1 LCRNLFHPTDLM
13 SFFLFGKSA
22 DIDIRLDG
30 SDVRQTVRVEGD
42 DGSFQNCFLY
52 YDGESISG
60 TVFVRL
66 KRPDQRLDHN
76 GIKIEFIGQIEVN
89 YDRGNH
95 NDFIS
100 MCKDLAQPGEL
111 YQSAEYPFEFSRV
124 EKPYESYNGS
134 YVKLRYFLRVTIAK
148 RISDIVHEMDI
159 VVHTLSVYPET
170 SDCIKMEVG
179 IEDCLHIE
187 FEYNRSKYHLKD
199 VIVGK
204 IYFLLV
210 RIKIKLMEIAII
222 KQESIGTGA
231 NVYPENTA
239 IAKYEIMDGA
249 PVKGESIPIRLF
261 LSGYKLTPTMRDVNK
276 RFSVKY
282 FLNLVL
288 VDEED
293 RRYFKQQASRRRKG
307 DNLTRK
313 GAPFSA
319 QSQVTSVKADGA
331 NCDGKQ
337 PVGSER
343 VEEVPPAEPTPPS
356 VDTNDDDTD
365 VVPVNGITTSVQST
379 VAEEAAVTPSQFKS
393 DQTMVAASMDPNFV
407 NKLMA
412 DLSADLFSLS
422 SESKKKNP
430 SINEAVEAVLPRL
443 TSIRKSHDEKPNYS
457 IRALV
462 SISDAIVRPLS
473 MACETKQHRLVQ
485 IALSAVQRLLNCNG
499 AGSSAISTIV
509 SSLWLL
515 SSVEIEE
522 LKILQTVTL
531 LVTSD
536 DQVHD
541 SELAKCLVICFRLN
555 FAKDPN
561 VVNTASATV
570 RQLVSHV
577 FDRAAKLNFS
587 GSEELLCQV
596 KSNPTKSPQNCP
608 ASFCDAI
615 MLFQDL
621 CRLVNTENPVW
632 LTGIVEMTRTLGL
645 DLIEKI
651 LNDNQQLFSETPV
664 FTFLLKES
672 VCPLI
677 IRLFSFNLKGVPIE
691 GAVQENLHVVE
702 SVQEKPY
709 FPIAVRLLRLVN
721 TLNCSYSK
729 VLITECEI
737 FLSLMIRFIDQD
749 KLPWQRILVL
759 ELIERLV
766 SNCDLLKRYCT
777 AYDMQSQS
785 TKVIK
790 ELLSAIC
797 EFTQTIFPELSRR
810 VQHEDSCLNV
820 EDSVPD
826 VGFNY
831 DCCWLPFVSLPTS
844 KIHKSKF
851 LDMTDKVEPPTVP
864 LGYFLN
870 LAFEIV
876 TALVR
881 TLQEIFVTSAEA
893 VVVEH
898 IVESSWKSLLFAL
911 GMLLQ
916 CSVGEKLNE
925 PLLKSLTVMI
935 SLASRMDK
943 TEFLAACLCML
954 CDCVSSSCPQL
965 CRPKPDNTDGSSSH
979 HDHTFSEKNLL
990 AARHLL
996 LCSLDSG
1003 SYFGM
1008 NWIAILKTLQ
1018 NLLSHLRIVPTI
1030 ADDQAS
1036 LFFDNNP
1043 QLHQNS
1049 KPFVVHIVDLQLIV
1063 KLISDLVQS
1072 TGQYSTDALL
1082 NLMQSLQQL
1091 INGTL
1096 NSSINEK
1103 ESYFFIWVLLEVFLT
1118 SASRPSKMWELVD
1131 LVVYQLCSC
1140 SKASVRVWGSFSV
1153 GKIWRTELAS
1163 EDALLDKDR
1172 RTCMIHLMINSGNVP
1187 YEDVRLKLLD
1197 CILCTWRSKIKLN
1210 YPDVWFPLLTAIGT
1224 WWSDCTDDNVLR
1236 VAFQALSTVDTDYLS
1251 QLDEKC
1257 IQHFM
1262 TMATKFGEQ
1271 IRDPNISLSAVEILW
1286 TTGDF
1291 LYRQSV
1297 LSEGDECEVKFA
1309 ESLFLYLYSCLS
1321 KLCTDPRP
1329 PVRKSAC
1336 QALFSALVSHGVRL
1350 NASIWK
1356 IIFWEVLFPLLDKVC
1371 LFHIKASTTKDD
1383 CSVIGGTNIAVHHS
1397 RDTESKQWAE
1407 TVVQTLNGIVKLFC
1421 TNVPIFLSIKQGGF
1435 YNSFTV
1441 LLNSIETLA
1450 IQGNDEVCVA
1460 AMRNFVDVMQSKP
1473 LIEVFR
1479 QFDASSKSDDPK
1491 NKFHH
1496 LLFEAWKK
1504 VGIDATAE
1512 VLKLKD
1518 SDECEKL
1525 CRIRPVS
1532 FVHHLL
1538 SIFVPLFNLA
1548 AGSLPDGDVP
1558 LMVDILKGGILL
1570 ETLADKTLLLIS
1582 PNSSSSALL
1591 SRGQDLVRCCLEEIV
1606 KYIFNAEKS
1615 SPVYINCFFD
1625 TAMQFVQYAYDP
1637 PVCLKGM
1644 MTKGAKVVRAEQV
1657 AVAFCPFSEI
1667 MLQMSVSTYV
1677 KLANWS
1683 VVISQGIARKMLHKL
1698 STPLNMKRKCP
1709 ANRTWHAC
1717 VNELI
1722 RIMHATLPLAYTN
1735 GNDAQLKLVWPE
1747 LLNCIQNY
1755 LFVEHVKPKSSE
1767 DSMQEELLA
1776 CDIIEA
1782 IKTDVLPMT
1791 EYLPEEFVK
1800 QLMNVLCQGCVRR
1813 TESCDPFYDGVYRN
1827 RGLELQA
1834 FCFNAL
1840 LTTLCHPL
1848 AEHSHHQQQPLNMDT
1863 SSSSALQQQQSGGSS
1878 GGHKLASVNC
1888 ALNALFTRCKQ
1899 VLMEYPERERM
1910 MRHAGVPREQV
1921 IEMVQVL
1928 TTITNMI
1935 GCFQRQP
1942 DNWKYLKDVIEQVG
1956 QLYSHLVDCIVCK
1969 EDDVQKALMQA
1980 LKAYRFFVESKPFLE
1995 NATKEDGQEQHV

>member
-1 LCRNLFHPTDLM
+1 MNQKCSFIKQEYCTFWISVCTKLIHPTDLM

-66 KRPDQRLDHN
+66 KRPDQKLDHN

-111 YQSAEYPFEFSRV
+111 YQSAEYPFEFARV

-159 VVHTLSVYPET
+159 VVHTLSVYPEA

-231 NVYPENTA
+231 NVYPENTT

-282 FLNLVL
+282 FLNLEIIL
-288 VDEED
+288 W
-293 RRYFKQQASRRRKG
+293 RKG

-313 GAPFSA
+313 GAPFPA
-319 QSQVTSVKADGA
+319 QSQVMAIKADGA

-337 PVGSER
+337 PVGSES
-343 VEEVPPAEPTPPS
+343 VEDVPPAEPTSLS
-356 VDTNDDDTD
+356 VDTNDDDSD
-365 VVPVNGITTSVQST
+365 VVPPKAT
-379 VAEEAAVTPSQFKS
+379 
-393 DQTMVAASMDPNFV
+393 TMVVASKDPNFV

-412 DLSADLFSLS
+412 DLYADLFSLS

-430 SINEAVEAVLPRL
+430 NINEAVEAVLPRL
-443 TSIRKSHDEKPNYS
+443 TSIRKSHDEKPDYS
-457 IRALV
+457 IRALM

-473 MACETKQHRLVQ
+473 MACETKHPRLVQ
-485 IALSAVQRLLNCNG
+485 IALSAMQRLLNCNG

-515 SSVEIEE
+515 SSVEVEE

-541 SELAKCLVICFRLN
+541 SELAKCLVICFRFN

-577 FDRAAKLNFS
+577 FDRAEKLNFS
-587 GSEELLCQV
+587 VFKGSEELLCQV
-596 KSNPTKSPQNCP
+596 KNNPTKPPQNCP
-608 ASFCDAI
+608 ASFGDAI

-621 CRLVNTENPVW
+621 CRLVNTENPLW
-632 LTGIVEMTRTLGL
+632 LIGIFEMTRTLGL

-651 LNDNQQLFSETPV
+651 LNDNQQLFSETAV

-691 GAVQENLHVVE
+691 GAKENLHIVE

-709 FPIAVRLLRLVN
+709 FPITVRLLRLVDI
-721 TLNCSYSK
+721 LNCSYSK

-766 SNCDLLKRYCT
+766 SNCDMLKRYCT

-790 ELLSAIC
+790 ELLSAIG

-810 VQHEDSCLNV
+810 VQHDDSCLHV

-831 DCCWLPFVSLPTS
+831 DHCWLPFVSLPTH

-864 LGYFLN
+864 VGYFLN
-870 LAFEIV
+870 LVFEIV

-881 TLQEIFVTSAEA
+881 TLQEIFVTSTEA

-898 IVESSWKSLLFAL
+898 IVESSWKSLLSAL

-943 TEFLAACLCML
+943 TEFLAACLCMH
-954 CDCVSSSCPQL
+954 CDCVSSSCPQH
-965 CRPKPDNTDGSSSH
+965 CRSKPDNADGSFSH
-979 HDHTFSEKNLL
+979 HDHTFGEKNLL

-996 LCSLDSG
+996 SCSLDSG
-1003 SYFGM
+1003 SYFGS
-1008 NWIAILKTLQ
+1008 NWIVVMKTLQ
-1018 NLLSHLRIVPTI
+1018 NLLLHLRIVPTI
-1030 ADDQAS
+1030 TDDQAS

-1063 KLISDLVQS
+1063 KLIGDLVQS
-1072 TGQYSTDALL
+1072 TERYSTCSLL
-1082 NLMQSLQQL
+1082 NLMQSLRHL
-1091 INGTL
+1091 INETL

-1103 ESYFFIWVLLEVFLT
+1103 ESYFFIWMLLEVFLT
-1118 SASRPSKMWELVD
+1118 STSRPSNMWELVD
-1131 LVVYQLCSC
+1131 LVIYQLCSC

-1163 EDALLDKDR
+1163 EDAMLDEER
-1172 RTCMIHLMINSGNVP
+1172 RSCMMHLMISSGNVS

-1210 YPDVWFPLLTAIGT
+1210 YPDVWFSLLTAIGT

-1271 IRDPNISLSAVEILW
+1271 NRDPNISLSAVEILW

-1297 LSEGDECEVKFA
+1297 LSEGDECEVKFP

-1350 NASIWK
+1350 NAKIWE

-1371 LFHIKASTTKDD
+1371 QFHIRASTTKDD

-1407 TVVQTLNGIVKLFC
+1407 TVVQTLNGIVKLFSS
-1421 TNVPIFLSIKQGGF
+1421 NVPIFLSIKQGGF

-1479 QFDASSKSDDPK
+1479 QFDAKNKSIDPK
-1491 NKFHH
+1491 SKFHH

-1504 VGIDATAE
+1504 VGINATAE
-1512 VLKLKD
+1512 ILTLKD

-1548 AGSLPDGDVP
+1548 VAGSLPDGDVRR
-1558 LMVDILKGGILL
+1558 MVDILKGSVLL
-1570 ETLADKTLLLIS
+1570 ETLADKTLLLFS

-1591 SRGQDLVRCCLEEIV
+1591 SRGQDL
-1606 KYIFNAEKS
+1606 YIFSAEKS
-1615 SPVYINCFFD
+1615 SPVYISCFFD
-1625 TAMQFVQYAYDP
+1625 TALQFVQYAYDP

-1644 MTKGAKVVRAEQV
+1644 MTKGAKVVGNEQV
-1657 AVAFCPFSEI
+1657 AMAFCPFSEI

-1677 KLANWS
+1677 KLAKWP
-1683 VVISQGIARKMLHKL
+1683 VVISQGIAQKILHTL

-1709 ANRTWHAC
+1709 ANRTWYAC

-1735 GNDAQLKLVWPE
+1735 RDDEQLKL
-1747 LLNCIQNY
+1747 
-1755 LFVEHVKPKSSE
+1755 
-1767 DSMQEELLA
+1767 
-1776 CDIIEA
+1776 IIEA

-1791 EYLPEEFVK
+1791 EYLPEQFVK
-1800 QLMNVLCQGCVRR
+1800 QLMNVLCQG
-1813 TESCDPFYDGVYRN
+1813 DGVHSH

-1834 FCFNAL
+1834 ICFDAL
-1840 LTTLCHPL
+1840 LSTLCHPL
-1848 AEHSHHQQQPLNMDT
+1848 AEHGHQHQQQQSSLT
-1863 SSSSALQQQQSGGSS
+1863 SGNGPSSALQQQSGSH
-1878 GGHKLASVNC
+1878 HKLASVNC
-1888 ALNALFTRCKQ
+1888 ALNALFSRCKQ
-1899 VLMEYPERERM
+1899 VLTEYPERERM

-1928 TTITNMI
+1928 STITNMI

-1942 DNWKYLKDVIEQVG
+1942 DNWEYLKDVIEQVG

-1969 EDDVQKALMQA
+1969 EEDVQKALMQA

-1995 NATKEDGQEQHV
+1995 NGTREQV

>member
-261 LSGYKLTPTMRDVNK
+261 LSGYKLTPTMRDEII
-276 RFSVKY
+276 
-282 FLNLVL
+282 LW
-288 VDEED
+288 
-293 RRYFKQQASRRRKG
+293 RKG

-430 SINEAVEAVLPRL
+430 SINE
-443 TSIRKSHDEKPNYS
+443 
-457 IRALV
+457 
-462 SISDAIVRPLS
+462 
-473 MACETKQHRLVQ
+473 
-485 IALSAVQRLLNCNG
+485 
-499 AGSSAISTIV
+499 
-509 SSLWLL
+509 
-515 SSVEIEE
+515 
-522 LKILQTVTL
+522 
-531 LVTSD
+531 
-536 DQVHD
+536 
-541 SELAKCLVICFRLN
+541 CLVICFRLN

-979 HDHTFSEKNLL
+979 HDHTVYGIFGEKNLL

-1072 TGQYSTDALL
+1072 TGYCSVCSDLNCALVFLKCIYIIICRRYSTDALL
-1082 NLMQSLQQL
+1082 NLMKSLQQL

-1735 GNDAQLKLVWPE
+1735 GNGICSVEIGVARIVELHPKLSLRRAVI
-1747 LLNCIQNY
+1747 NCYNVFSA
-1755 LFVEHVKPKSSE
+1755 LVKPKSSE

-1995 NATKEDGQEQHV
+1995 NATKEYGQEQHV

>member
-1 LCRNLFHPTDLM
+1 MNQKCSFKKQHYCTFWISVCTNLYHPTDLM

-66 KRPDQRLDHN
+66 KRPDQKLDHN

-111 YQSAEYPFEFSRV
+111 YQSAEYPFEFARV

-159 VVHTLSVYPET
+159 VVHTLSVYPEA

-276 RFSVKY
+276 RFSYLLMKKTGVT
-282 FLNLVL
+282 LS
-288 VDEED
+288 
-293 RRYFKQQASRRRKG
+293 SRQEIILWRKG

-313 GAPFSA
+313 GAPFPA
-319 QSQVTSVKADGA
+319 QSQVMAIKADGA

-337 PVGSER
+337 PVGSES
-343 VEEVPPAEPTPPS
+343 VEDVPPAEPTSLS
-356 VDTNDDDTD
+356 VDTNDDDSD
-365 VVPVNGITTSVQST
+365 VVPPKAT
-379 VAEEAAVTPSQFKS
+379 
-393 DQTMVAASMDPNFV
+393 TMVVASKDPNFV

-412 DLSADLFSLS
+412 DLYADLFSLS

-430 SINEAVEAVLPRL
+430 NINEAVEAVLPRL
-443 TSIRKSHDEKPNYS
+443 TSIRKSHDEKPDYS
-457 IRALV
+457 IRALM

-473 MACETKQHRLVQ
+473 MACETKHPRLVQ
-485 IALSAVQRLLNCNG
+485 IALSAMQRLLNCNG

-515 SSVEIEE
+515 SSVEVEE

-541 SELAKCLVICFRLN
+541 SELAKCLVICFRFN

-577 FDRAAKLNFS
+577 FDRAEKLNFS
-587 GSEELLCQV
+587 VFKGSEELLCQV

-608 ASFCDAI
+608 ASFGDAI

-621 CRLVNTENPVW
+621 CRLVNTENPLW
-632 LTGIVEMTRTLGL
+632 LTGIFEMTRTLGL

-651 LNDNQQLFSETPV
+651 LNDNQQLFSETAV

-677 IRLFSFNLKGVPIE
+677 IRL
-691 GAVQENLHVVE
+691 
-702 SVQEKPY
+702 
-709 FPIAVRLLRLVN
+709 
-721 TLNCSYSK
+721 
-729 VLITECEI
+729 
-737 FLSLMIRFIDQD
+737 
-749 KLPWQRILVL
+749 
-759 ELIERLV
+759 
-766 SNCDLLKRYCT
+766 RYCT

-790 ELLSAIC
+790 ELLSAIG

-810 VQHEDSCLNV
+810 VQHDDSCLHV

-831 DCCWLPFVSLPTS
+831 DHCWLPFVSLPTH

-864 LGYFLN
+864 VGYFLN

-876 TALVR
+876 TAL
-881 TLQEIFVTSAEA
+881 
-893 VVVEH
+893 
-898 IVESSWKSLLFAL
+898 
-911 GMLLQ
+911 

-954 CDCVSSSCPQL
+954 CDCVSSSCPQH
-965 CRPKPDNTDGSSSH
+965 CRSKPDNADSSFSH
-979 HDHTFSEKNLL
+979 HDHTFGEKNLL

-996 LCSLDSG
+996 SCSLDSG
-1003 SYFGM
+1003 SYFGS
-1008 NWIAILKTLQ
+1008 NWIVVLKTLQ
-1018 NLLSHLRIVPTI
+1018 NSTNNYRRSSI
-1030 ADDQAS
+1030 AFFRQQSPVAPKFQAVCRAHCRFAINRQAHWRPS
-1036 LFFDNNP
+1036 P
-1043 QLHQNS
+1043 ER
-1049 KPFVVHIVDLQLIV
+1049 
-1063 KLISDLVQS
+1063 
-1072 TGQYSTDALL
+1072 YSTCSLL
-1082 NLMQSLQQL
+1082 NLMQSLRHL
-1091 INGTL
+1091 INETL

-1118 SASRPSKMWELVD
+1118 STSRPSNMWELVD
-1131 LVVYQLCSC
+1131 LVIYQLCSC

-1163 EDALLDKDR
+1163 EDAMLDEDR
-1172 RTCMIHLMINSGNVP
+1172 RSCMIHLMISSGNVS

-1210 YPDVWFPLLTAIGT
+1210 YPDVWFSLLTAIGT

-1271 IRDPNISLSAVEILW
+1271 NRDPNISLSAVEILW

-1297 LSEGDECEVKFA
+1297 LSEGDECEVKFP

-1350 NASIWK
+1350 NAKIWE

-1371 LFHIKASTTKDD
+1371 QFHIRASTTKDD

-1407 TVVQTLNGIVKLFC
+1407 TVVQTLNGIVKLFSS
-1421 TNVPIFLSIKQGGF
+1421 NVPIFLSIKQGGF

-1450 IQGNDEVCVA
+1450 IQGNDEVCIA

-1479 QFDASSKSDDPK
+1479 QFDANNKSIDPK
-1491 NKFHH
+1491 SKFHH

-1504 VGIDATAE
+1504 IGINATAE
-1512 VLKLKD
+1512 ILTLKD

-1538 SIFVPLFNLA
+1538 NIFVPLFNLA
-1548 AGSLPDGDVP
+1548 VAGSLPDGDVRR
-1558 LMVDILKGGILL
+1558 MVDILKGSVLL
-1570 ETLADKTLLLIS
+1570 ETLADKTLLLFS

-1591 SRGQDLVRCCLEEIV
+1591 SRGQDL
-1606 KYIFNAEKS
+1606 YIFSAEKS
-1615 SPVYINCFFD
+1615 SPVYISCFFD
-1625 TAMQFVQYAYDP
+1625 TALQFVQYAYDP

-1644 MTKGAKVVRAEQV
+1644 MTKGAKVVGNEQV
-1657 AVAFCPFSEI
+1657 AMAFCPFSEI

-1677 KLANWS
+1677 KLAKWP
-1683 VVISQGIARKMLHKL
+1683 VVISQGIAQKILHTL

-1709 ANRTWHAC
+1709 ANRTWYAC

-1735 GNDAQLKLVWPE
+1735 RDDEQLKL
-1747 LLNCIQNY
+1747 
-1755 LFVEHVKPKSSE
+1755 
-1767 DSMQEELLA
+1767 
-1776 CDIIEA
+1776 IIEA

-1791 EYLPEEFVK
+1791 EYLPEQFVK
-1800 QLMNVLCQGCVRR
+1800 QLMDVLCQG
-1813 TESCDPFYDGVYRN
+1813 DGVHSH

-1834 FCFNAL
+1834 ICFDAL
-1840 LTTLCHPL
+1840 LSTLCHPL
-1848 AEHSHHQQQPLNMDT
+1848 AEHGHQHQQQQ
-1863 SSSSALQQQQSGGSS
+1863 SSLTRGNGPSSALQQQSGSH
-1878 GGHKLASVNC
+1878 HKLASVNC
-1888 ALNALFTRCKQ
+1888 ALNALFSRCKQ
-1899 VLMEYPERERM
+1899 VLTEYPERERM

-1928 TTITNMI
+1928 STITNMI

-1942 DNWKYLKDVIEQVG
+1942 DNWEYLKDVIEQVG

-1969 EDDVQKALMQA
+1969 EEDVQKALMQA

-1995 NATKEDGQEQHV
+1995 NGTREQV

>member
-1 LCRNLFHPTDLM
+1 
-13 SFFLFGKSA
+13 
-22 DIDIRLDG
+22 
-30 SDVRQTVRVEGD
+30 
-42 DGSFQNCFLY
+42 
-52 YDGESISG
+52 
-60 TVFVRL
+60 
-66 KRPDQRLDHN
+66 
-76 GIKIEFIGQIEVN
+76 
-89 YDRGNH
+89 
-95 NDFIS
+95 

-111 YQSAEYPFEFSRV
+111 YQSAEYPFEFARV

-159 VVHTLSVYPET
+159 VVHTLSVYPEA

-222 KQESIGTGA
+222 KQESIGTG
-231 NVYPENTA
+231 
-239 IAKYEIMDGA
+239 
-249 PVKGESIPIRLF
+249 ESIPIRLF

-293 RRYFKQQASRRRKG
+293 RRYFKQQA
-307 DNLTRK
+307 T
-313 GAPFSA
+313 
-319 QSQVTSVKADGA
+319 QSQVMAIKADGA

-337 PVGSER
+337 PVGSES
-343 VEEVPPAEPTPPS
+343 VEDVPPSEPTPPS
-356 VDTNDDDTD
+356 VDTNDDDSD
-365 VVPVNGITTSVQST
+365 VVPPKAT
-379 VAEEAAVTPSQFKS
+379 
-393 DQTMVAASMDPNFV
+393 TMVVASKDPNFV

-412 DLSADLFSLS
+412 DLYADLFSLS

-430 SINEAVEAVLPRL
+430 NINEAVEAVLPRL
-443 TSIRKSHDEKPNYS
+443 TSIRKSHDEKPDYS
-457 IRALV
+457 IRALI

-473 MACETKQHRLVQ
+473 MACETKNPRLVQ
-485 IALSAVQRLLNCNG
+485 IALSAMQRLLNCNG

-515 SSVEIEE
+515 SSVEVEE

-541 SELAKCLVICFRLN
+541 SELAKCLVICFRFN

-577 FDRAAKLNFS
+577 FDRAEKFAELQINSFVLVYKASLNFI
-587 GSEELLCQV
+587 
-596 KSNPTKSPQNCP
+596 K
-608 ASFCDAI
+608 
-615 MLFQDL
+615 DL
-621 CRLVNTENPVW
+621 CRLVNTENPLW
-632 LTGIVEMTRTLGL
+632 LTGIFEMTRTLGL

-651 LNDNQQLFSETPV
+651 LNDNQQLFSEV
-664 FTFLLKES
+664 VEKNDYHVQAKSFAFIS
-672 VCPLI
+672 VLDSRI
-677 IRLFSFNLKGVPIE
+677 YFFVERIRL
-691 GAVQENLHVVE
+691 
-702 SVQEKPY
+702 SVD
-709 FPIAVRLLRLVN
+709 
-721 TLNCSYSK
+721 YST
-729 VLITECEI
+729 V
-737 FLSLMIRFIDQD
+737 FIQ
-749 KLPWQRILVL
+749 L
-759 ELIERLV
+759 ER
-766 SNCDLLKRYCT
+766 RYCT

-790 ELLSAIC
+790 ELLSAIG

-810 VQHEDSCLNV
+810 VQHDDSFLHV

-831 DCCWLPFVSLPTS
+831 DHCWLPFVSLPTH

-864 LGYFLN
+864 VGYFLN

-876 TALVR
+876 TAL
-881 TLQEIFVTSAEA
+881 
-893 VVVEH
+893 
-898 IVESSWKSLLFAL
+898 
-911 GMLLQ
+911 

-954 CDCVSSSCPQL
+954 CDCVSSSCPQH
-965 CRPKPDNTDGSSSH
+965 CRSKPDNADGSFSH
-979 HDHTFSEKNLL
+979 HDHTVYGIFGEKNLL

-996 LCSLDSG
+996 SCSLDSG
-1003 SYFGM
+1003 SYFGS
-1008 NWIAILKTLQ
+1008 NWIVVLKTLQ
-1018 NLLSHLRIVPTI
+1018 NSANNYRRSSI
-1030 ADDQAS
+1030 AFFRQQSPVAPKFQAVCRAHCRFAINRQTHWRPS
-1036 LFFDNNP
+1036 P
-1043 QLHQNS
+1043 ER
-1049 KPFVVHIVDLQLIV
+1049 
-1063 KLISDLVQS
+1063 
-1072 TGQYSTDALL
+1072 YSTCSLL
-1082 NLMQSLQQL
+1082 NLMQSLRHL
-1091 INGTL
+1091 INETL

-1118 SASRPSKMWELVD
+1118 STSRPSNMWELVD
-1131 LVVYQLCSC
+1131 LVIYQLCSC
-1140 SKASVRVWGSFSV
+1140 SRASVRVWGSFSV

-1163 EDALLDKDR
+1163 EDAMLDEDR
-1172 RTCMIHLMINSGNVP
+1172 RSCMIHLMISSGNVP

-1262 TMATKFGEQ
+1262 TMATRFGEQ
-1271 IRDPNISLSAVEILW
+1271 NRDPNISLSAVEILW

-1297 LSEGDECEVKFA
+1297 LSEGDECEVKFP

-1350 NASIWK
+1350 NANIWE

-1371 LFHIKASTTKDD
+1371 QFHIRASTTKDD

-1407 TVVQTLNGIVKLFC
+1407 TVVQTLNGIVKLFSS
-1421 TNVPIFLSIKQGGF
+1421 NVPIFLSIKQGGF

-1479 QFDASSKSDDPK
+1479 QFDANNKSIDPK
-1491 NKFHH
+1491 SKFHH

-1504 VGIDATAE
+1504 VGINATAE
-1512 VLKLKD
+1512 ILTLKD

-1548 AGSLPDGDVP
+1548 VAGSLSDGDVRR
-1558 LMVDILKGGILL
+1558 MVDILKGSVLL
-1570 ETLADKTLLLIS
+1570 ETLADKTLLLFS

-1591 SRGQDLVRCCLEEIV
+1591 SRGQDL
-1606 KYIFNAEKS
+1606 YIFSAEKS
-1615 SPVYINCFFD
+1615 SSVYISCFFD
-1625 TAMQFVQYAYDP
+1625 TALQFVQYAYDP

-1644 MTKGAKVVRAEQV
+1644 MTKGAKVVGNEQV
-1657 AVAFCPFSEI
+1657 AMAFCPFSEI

-1677 KLANWS
+1677 KLAKWP
-1683 VVISQGIARKMLHKL
+1683 VVISQGIAQKILHTL

-1709 ANRTWHAC
+1709 ANRTWYAC

-1722 RIMHATLPLAYTN
+1722 RIMHATVPLAYTN
-1735 GNDAQLKLVWPE
+1735 RDDEQLKL
-1747 LLNCIQNY
+1747 
-1755 LFVEHVKPKSSE
+1755 
-1767 DSMQEELLA
+1767 
-1776 CDIIEA
+1776 IIEA

-1791 EYLPEEFVK
+1791 EYLPEQFVK

-1813 TESCDPFYDGVYRN
+1813 TESCDSLCDGVHSH

-1834 FCFNAL
+1834 ICFDAL
-1840 LTTLCHPL
+1840 LSTLCHPL
-1848 AEHSHHQQQPLNMDT
+1848 AEHGHQHQQQQ
-1863 SSSSALQQQQSGGSS
+1863 SSLTRGNGPSSALQQQSGSH
-1878 GGHKLASVNC
+1878 HKLASVNC
-1888 ALNALFTRCKQ
+1888 ALNALFSRCKQ
-1899 VLMEYPERERM
+1899 VLTEYPERERM

-1928 TTITNMI
+1928 STITNMI

-1942 DNWKYLKDVIEQVG
+1942 DNWEYLKDVIEQVG

-1969 EDDVQKALMQA
+1969 EEDVQKALMQA

-1995 NATKEDGQEQHV
+1995 NGTREQV

>member
-1 LCRNLFHPTDLM
+1 MNQKCSFIKQEYCTFWISVCTKLIHPTDLM

-66 KRPDQRLDHN
+66 KRPDQKLDHN

-111 YQSAEYPFEFSRV
+111 YQSAEYPFEFARV

-159 VVHTLSVYPET
+159 VVHTLSVYPEA

-222 KQESIGTGA
+222 KQESIGTG
-231 NVYPENTA
+231 
-239 IAKYEIMDGA
+239 
-249 PVKGESIPIRLF
+249 ESIPIRLF

-293 RRYFKQQASRRRKG
+293 RRYFKQQA
-307 DNLTRK
+307 T
-313 GAPFSA
+313 
-319 QSQVTSVKADGA
+319 QSQVMAIKADGA

-337 PVGSER
+337 PVGSES
-343 VEEVPPAEPTPPS
+343 VEDVPPAEPTSLS
-356 VDTNDDDTD
+356 VDTNDDDSD
-365 VVPVNGITTSVQST
+365 VVPPKAT
-379 VAEEAAVTPSQFKS
+379 
-393 DQTMVAASMDPNFV
+393 TMVVASKDPNFV

-412 DLSADLFSLS
+412 DLYADLFSLS

-430 SINEAVEAVLPRL
+430 NINEAVEAVLPRL
-443 TSIRKSHDEKPNYS
+443 TSIRKSHDEKPDYS
-457 IRALV
+457 IRALM

-473 MACETKQHRLVQ
+473 MACETKHPRLVQ
-485 IALSAVQRLLNCNG
+485 IALSAMQRLLNCNG

-515 SSVEIEE
+515 SSVEVEE

-541 SELAKCLVICFRLN
+541 SELAKCLVICFRFN

-570 RQLVSHV
+570 RQLVSH
-577 FDRAAKLNFS
+577 
-587 GSEELLCQV
+587 
-596 KSNPTKSPQNCP
+596 
-608 ASFCDAI
+608 
-615 MLFQDL
+615 DL
-621 CRLVNTENPVW
+621 CRLVNTENPLW
-632 LTGIVEMTRTLGL
+632 LIGIFEMTRTLGL

-651 LNDNQQLFSETPV
+651 LNDNQQLFSETAV

-691 GAVQENLHVVE
+691 GAKENLHIVE

-709 FPIAVRLLRLVN
+709 FPITVRLLRLVDI
-721 TLNCSYSK
+721 LNCSYSK

-766 SNCDLLKRYCT
+766 SNCDMLKRYCT

-790 ELLSAIC
+790 ELLSAIG

-810 VQHEDSCLNV
+810 VQHDDSCLHV

-831 DCCWLPFVSLPTS
+831 DHCWLPFVSLPTH

-864 LGYFLN
+864 VGYFLN

-881 TLQEIFVTSAEA
+881 TLQEIFVTSTEA

-898 IVESSWKSLLFAL
+898 IVESSWKSLLSAL

-954 CDCVSSSCPQL
+954 CDCVSSSCPQH
-965 CRPKPDNTDGSSSH
+965 CRSKPDNADGSFSH
-979 HDHTFSEKNLL
+979 HDHTFGEKNLL

-996 LCSLDSG
+996 SCSLDSG
-1003 SYFGM
+1003 SYFGS
-1008 NWIAILKTLQ
+1008 NWIVVMKTLQ
-1018 NLLSHLRIVPTI
+1018 NLLLHLRIVPTI
-1030 ADDQAS
+1030 TDDQAS

-1063 KLISDLVQS
+1063 KLIGDLVQS
-1072 TGQYSTDALL
+1072 TERYSTCSLL
-1082 NLMQSLQQL
+1082 NLMQSLRHL
-1091 INGTL
+1091 INETL

-1103 ESYFFIWVLLEVFLT
+1103 ESYFFIWMLLEVFLT
-1118 SASRPSKMWELVD
+1118 STSRPSNMWELVD
-1131 LVVYQLCSC
+1131 LVIYQLCSC

-1163 EDALLDKDR
+1163 EDAMLDEER
-1172 RTCMIHLMINSGNVP
+1172 RSCMMHLMISSGNVS

-1210 YPDVWFPLLTAIGT
+1210 YPDVWFSLLTAIGT

-1271 IRDPNISLSAVEILW
+1271 NRDPNISLSAVEILW

-1297 LSEGDECEVKFA
+1297 LSEGDECEVKFP

-1350 NASIWK
+1350 NAKIWE

-1371 LFHIKASTTKDD
+1371 QFHIRASTTKDD

-1407 TVVQTLNGIVKLFC
+1407 TVVQTLNGIVKLFSS
-1421 TNVPIFLSIKQGGF
+1421 NVPIFLSIKQGGF

-1479 QFDASSKSDDPK
+1479 QFDAKNKSIDPK
-1491 NKFHH
+1491 SKFHH

-1504 VGIDATAE
+1504 VGINATAE
-1512 VLKLKD
+1512 ILTLKD

-1548 AGSLPDGDVP
+1548 VAGSLPDGDVRR
-1558 LMVDILKGGILL
+1558 MVDILKGSVLL
-1570 ETLADKTLLLIS
+1570 ETLADKTLLLFS

-1591 SRGQDLVRCCLEEIV
+1591 SRGQDLVRGCFEEIV
-1606 KYIFNAEKS
+1606 KYIFSAEKS
-1615 SPVYINCFFD
+1615 SPVYISCFFD
-1625 TAMQFVQYAYDP
+1625 TALQFVQYAYDP

-1644 MTKGAKVVRAEQV
+1644 MTKGAKVVGNEQV
-1657 AVAFCPFSEI
+1657 AMAFCPFSEI

-1677 KLANWS
+1677 KLAKWP
-1683 VVISQGIARKMLHKL
+1683 VVISQGIAQKILHTL

-1709 ANRTWHAC
+1709 ANRTWYAC

-1735 GNDAQLKLVWPE
+1735 RDDEQLKLVWPE
-1747 LLNCIQNY
+1747 MLECIQNY
-1755 LFVEHVKPKSSE
+1755 LFVEHVKPKTRE
-1767 DSMQEELLA
+1767 ESMQEELLA

-1791 EYLPEEFVK
+1791 EYLPEQFVK

-1813 TESCDPFYDGVYRN
+1813 TESCDSLLNVLFNLITLRLPSDGVHSH

-1834 FCFNAL
+1834 ICFDAL
-1840 LTTLCHPL
+1840 LSTLCHPL
-1848 AEHSHHQQQPLNMDT
+1848 AEHGHQHQQQQSSLT
-1863 SSSSALQQQQSGGSS
+1863 SGNGPSSALQQQSGSH
-1878 GGHKLASVNC
+1878 HKLASVNC
-1888 ALNALFTRCKQ
+1888 ALNALFSRCKQ
-1899 VLMEYPERERM
+1899 VLTEYPERERM

-1928 TTITNMI
+1928 STITNMI

-1942 DNWKYLKDVIEQVG
+1942 DNWEYLKDVIEQVG

-1969 EDDVQKALMQA
+1969 EEDVQKALMQA

-1995 NATKEDGQEQHV
+1995 NGTREQV

>member
-1 LCRNLFHPTDLM
+1 MNQKCSFKKQQYCTFWISVCTKLIHPTDLM

-66 KRPDQRLDHN
+66 KRPDQKLDHN

-111 YQSAEYPFEFSRV
+111 YQSAEYPFEFARV

-159 VVHTLSVYPET
+159 VVHTLSVYPEA

-276 RFSVKY
+276 RFSYLLMKKTGVT
-282 FLNLVL
+282 LS
-288 VDEED
+288 
-293 RRYFKQQASRRRKG
+293 SRQEIILWRKG

-319 QSQVTSVKADGA
+319 QSQVMAIKADGA

-337 PVGSER
+337 PVGSES
-343 VEEVPPAEPTPPS
+343 VEDVPPAEPTSLS
-356 VDTNDDDTD
+356 VDTNDDDSD
-365 VVPVNGITTSVQST
+365 VVPPKAT
-379 VAEEAAVTPSQFKS
+379 
-393 DQTMVAASMDPNFV
+393 TMVVASKDPNFV

-412 DLSADLFSLS
+412 DLYADLFSLS

-430 SINEAVEAVLPRL
+430 NINEAVEAVLPRL
-443 TSIRKSHDEKPNYS
+443 TSIRKSHDEKPDYS
-457 IRALV
+457 IRALM

-473 MACETKQHRLVQ
+473 MACETKHPRLVQ
-485 IALSAVQRLLNCNG
+485 IALSAMQRLLNCNG

-515 SSVEIEE
+515 SSVEVEE

-541 SELAKCLVICFRLN
+541 SELAKCLVICFRFN

-577 FDRAAKLNFS
+577 FDRAEKLNFS
-587 GSEELLCQV
+587 VFKGSEELLCQV
-596 KSNPTKSPQNCP
+596 KSNPTKPPQNCP
-608 ASFCDAI
+608 ASFGDAI

-621 CRLVNTENPVW
+621 CRLVNTENPLW
-632 LTGIVEMTRTLGL
+632 LIGIFEMTRTLGL

-651 LNDNQQLFSETPV
+651 LNDNQQLFSETAV

-677 IRLFSFNLKGVPIE
+677 IRL
-691 GAVQENLHVVE
+691 
-702 SVQEKPY
+702 
-709 FPIAVRLLRLVN
+709 
-721 TLNCSYSK
+721 
-729 VLITECEI
+729 
-737 FLSLMIRFIDQD
+737 
-749 KLPWQRILVL
+749 
-759 ELIERLV
+759 
-766 SNCDLLKRYCT
+766 RYCT

-790 ELLSAIC
+790 ELLSAIG

-810 VQHEDSCLNV
+810 VQHDDSCLNV

-831 DCCWLPFVSLPTS
+831 DHCWLPFVSLPTH

-864 LGYFLN
+864 VGYFLN

-876 TALVR
+876 TAL
-881 TLQEIFVTSAEA
+881 
-893 VVVEH
+893 
-898 IVESSWKSLLFAL
+898 
-911 GMLLQ
+911 

-954 CDCVSSSCPQL
+954 CDCVSSSCPQH
-965 CRPKPDNTDGSSSH
+965 CRSKPDNADGSFSH
-979 HDHTFSEKNLL
+979 HDHTVYSIFGEKNLL

-996 LCSLDSG
+996 SCSLDSG
-1003 SYFGM
+1003 SYFGS
-1008 NWIAILKTLQ
+1008 NWIVVMKTLQ
-1018 NLLSHLRIVPTI
+1018 NSTNNYRRSSI
-1030 ADDQAS
+1030 AFFRQQSPVAPKFQTVCRAHCRFAINRQAHWRPS
-1036 LFFDNNP
+1036 P
-1043 QLHQNS
+1043 ER
-1049 KPFVVHIVDLQLIV
+1049 
-1063 KLISDLVQS
+1063 
-1072 TGQYSTDALL
+1072 YSTCSLL
-1082 NLMQSLQQL
+1082 NLMQSLRHL
-1091 INGTL
+1091 INETL

-1103 ESYFFIWVLLEVFLT
+1103 ESYFFIWMLLEVFLT
-1118 SASRPSKMWELVD
+1118 STSRPSNMWELVD
-1131 LVVYQLCSC
+1131 LVIYQLCSC

-1163 EDALLDKDR
+1163 EDAMLDEDR
-1172 RTCMIHLMINSGNVP
+1172 RSCMIHLMISSGNVS

-1210 YPDVWFPLLTAIGT
+1210 YPDVWFSLLTAIGT

-1271 IRDPNISLSAVEILW
+1271 NRDPNISLSAVEILW

-1297 LSEGDECEVKFA
+1297 LSEGDECEVKFP

-1350 NASIWK
+1350 NAKIWE

-1371 LFHIKASTTKDD
+1371 QFHIRASTTKDD

-1407 TVVQTLNGIVKLFC
+1407 TVVQTLNGIVKLFSS
-1421 TNVPIFLSIKQGGF
+1421 NVPIFLSIKQGGF

-1479 QFDASSKSDDPK
+1479 QFDANNKSIDPK
-1491 NKFHH
+1491 SKFHH

-1504 VGIDATAE
+1504 VGINATAE
-1512 VLKLKD
+1512 ILTLKD

-1548 AGSLPDGDVP
+1548 VAGSLSDGDVRR
-1558 LMVDILKGGILL
+1558 MVDILKGSVLL
-1570 ETLADKTLLLIS
+1570 ETLADKTLLLFS

-1591 SRGQDLVRCCLEEIV
+1591 SRGQDLVRGCFEEIV
-1606 KYIFNAEKS
+1606 KYIFSAEKS
-1615 SPVYINCFFD
+1615 SPVYISCFFD
-1625 TAMQFVQYAYDP
+1625 TALQFVQYAYDP

-1644 MTKGAKVVRAEQV
+1644 MTKGAKVVGNEQV
-1657 AVAFCPFSEI
+1657 AMAFCPFSEI

-1677 KLANWS
+1677 KLAKWP
-1683 VVISQGIARKMLHKL
+1683 VVISQGIAQKILHTL

-1709 ANRTWHAC
+1709 ANRTWYAC

-1735 GNDAQLKLVWPE
+1735 RDDEQLKLVWPE
-1747 LLNCIQNY
+1747 MLDCIQNY
-1755 LFVEHVKPKSSE
+1755 LFVEHVKPKTRE
-1767 DSMQEELLA
+1767 ESMQEELLA

-1791 EYLPEEFVK
+1791 EYLPEQFVK

-1813 TESCDPFYDGVYRN
+1813 TESCDSLLNVLFNLITLRLHSDGVHSH

-1834 FCFNAL
+1834 ICFDAL
-1840 LTTLCHPL
+1840 LSTLCHPL
-1848 AEHSHHQQQPLNMDT
+1848 AEHGHQHQQQQ
-1863 SSSSALQQQQSGGSS
+1863 SSLTRGNGPSSALQQQSGSH
-1878 GGHKLASVNC
+1878 HKLASVNC
-1888 ALNALFTRCKQ
+1888 ALNALFSRCKQ
-1899 VLMEYPERERM
+1899 VLTEYPERERM

-1928 TTITNMI
+1928 STITNMI

-1942 DNWKYLKDVIEQVG
+1942 DNWEYLKDVIEQVG

-1969 EDDVQKALMQA
+1969 EEDVQKALMQA

-1995 NATKEDGQEQHV
+1995 NGTREQV

>member
-1 LCRNLFHPTDLM
+1 M

-66 KRPDQRLDHN
+66 KRPDQKLDHN

-293 RRYFKQQASRRRKG
+293 RRYFKQQASGRKG

-337 PVGSER
+337 PIGSES

-356 VDTNDDDTD
+356 VDDTNDDDSD
-365 VVPVNGITTSVQST
+365 VVPPKAT
-379 VAEEAAVTPSQFKS
+379 
-393 DQTMVAASMDPNFV
+393 TMVAASMDPNFV

-485 IALSAVQRLLNCNG
+485 IALSAMQRLLNCNG

-515 SSVEIEE
+515 SNVEVEE
-522 LKILQTVTL
+522 LKILQTITL

-577 FDRAAKLNFS
+577 FDRAAKLDFS

-596 KSNPTKSPQNCP
+596 KSNPTKPPQNCP

-691 GAVQENLHVVE
+691 GAQENLHVVE

-709 FPIAVRLLRLVN
+709 FPITVRLLRLVN

-737 FLSLMIRFIDQD
+737 FLSLMIRFIDHD

-766 SNCDLLKRYCT
+766 SNCDMLKRYCT

-810 VQHEDSCLNV
+810 VQHEDSCLHV

-831 DCCWLPFVSLPTS
+831 DSCWLPFVSLPTS

-954 CDCVSSSCPQL
+954 CDCVSSPCPQH
-965 CRPKPDNTDGSSSH
+965 CRPKSDNTDGSSSH
-979 HDHTFSEKNLL
+979 HDHTVYGILGEKNLL

-1018 NLLSHLRIVPTI
+1018 NLLMHLRIVPTI

-1091 INGTL
+1091 ISGTL

-1103 ESYFFIWVLLEVFLT
+1103 ESYFFIWMLLEVFLT
-1118 SASRPSKMWELVD
+1118 STSRSSNMWELVD

-1140 SKASVRVWGSFSV
+1140 SKATVRVWGSFSV

-1172 RTCMIHLMINSGNVP
+1172 RSCMIHLMINSGNVP

-1262 TMATKFGEQ
+1262 TMATRFGEQ
-1271 IRDPNISLSAVEILW
+1271 SRDPNISLSAVEILW

-1297 LSEGDECEVKFA
+1297 LSEENECEVKFA

-1321 KLCTDPRP
+1321 KLCIDPRP

-1350 NASIWK
+1350 NASIWE
-1356 IIFWEVLFPLLDKVC
+1356 IIFWKVLFPLLDKVC
-1371 LFHIKASTTKDD
+1371 LFHIQASTTKDD

-1421 TNVPIFLSIKQGGF
+1421 SNVPIFLSIKQGGF

-1479 QFDASSKSDDPK
+1479 QFDANNKSDDPK

-1504 VGIDATAE
+1504 VGINATAE

-1548 AGSLPDGDVP
+1548 AGSLSDDDVP

-1582 PNSSSSALL
+1582 PNSSSSLL
-1591 SRGQDLVRCCLEEIV
+1591 SRGQDLVRGCFEEIV
-1606 KYIFNAEKS
+1606 KYIFNTEKS
-1615 SPVYINCFFD
+1615 SPVYISCFFD

-1644 MTKGAKVVRAEQV
+1644 MTKGAKVVGAEQV
-1657 AVAFCPFSEI
+1657 ALAFCPFSEI

-1677 KLANWS
+1677 KLANWP

-1755 LFVEHVKPKSSE
+1755 LFVEHVKPKTSE

-1813 TESCDPFYDGVYRN
+1813 TESCDPFYDGVFRH

-1848 AEHSHHQQQPLNMDT
+1848 AEHSSHHQQLQNQQQPLTRGN
-1863 SSSSALQQQQSGGSS
+1863 SPSSALQQQQQQSG

-1935 GCFQRQP
+1935 DCFQRQP

-1969 EDDVQKALMQA
+1969 EEDVQKALMQA

-1995 NATKEDGQEQHV
+1995 NATREDGQEHA

>member
-1 LCRNLFHPTDLM
+1 MNQKCSFKKQHYCTFWISVCTNLYHPTDLM

-66 KRPDQRLDHN
+66 KRPDQKLDHN

-111 YQSAEYPFEFSRV
+111 YQSAEYPFEFARV

-159 VVHTLSVYPET
+159 VVHTLSVYPEA

-222 KQESIGTGA
+222 KQESIGTG
-231 NVYPENTA
+231 
-239 IAKYEIMDGA
+239 
-249 PVKGESIPIRLF
+249 ESIPIRLF

-293 RRYFKQQASRRRKG
+293 RRYFKQQA
-307 DNLTRK
+307 T
-313 GAPFSA
+313 
-319 QSQVTSVKADGA
+319 QSQVMAIKADGA

-337 PVGSER
+337 PVGSES
-343 VEEVPPAEPTPPS
+343 VEDVPPAEPTSLS
-356 VDTNDDDTD
+356 VDTNDDDSD
-365 VVPVNGITTSVQST
+365 VVPPKAT
-379 VAEEAAVTPSQFKS
+379 
-393 DQTMVAASMDPNFV
+393 TMVVASKDPNFV

-412 DLSADLFSLS
+412 DLYADLFSLS

-430 SINEAVEAVLPRL
+430 NINEAVEAVLPRL
-443 TSIRKSHDEKPNYS
+443 TSIRKSHDEKPDYS
-457 IRALV
+457 IRALM

-473 MACETKQHRLVQ
+473 MACETKHPRLVQ
-485 IALSAVQRLLNCNG
+485 IALSAMQRLLNCNG

-515 SSVEIEE
+515 SSVEVEE

-541 SELAKCLVICFRLN
+541 SELAKCLVICFRFN

-570 RQLVSHV
+570 RQLVSH
-577 FDRAAKLNFS
+577 
-587 GSEELLCQV
+587 
-596 KSNPTKSPQNCP
+596 
-608 ASFCDAI
+608 
-615 MLFQDL
+615 DL
-621 CRLVNTENPVW
+621 CRLVNTENPLW
-632 LTGIVEMTRTLGL
+632 LTGIFEMTRTLGL

-651 LNDNQQLFSETPV
+651 LNDNQQLFSETAV

-691 GAVQENLHVVE
+691 GAKENLHIVE

-709 FPIAVRLLRLVN
+709 FPITVRLLRLVDI
-721 TLNCSYSK
+721 LNCSYSK

-766 SNCDLLKRYCT
+766 SNCDMLKRYCT

-790 ELLSAIC
+790 ELLSAIG

-810 VQHEDSCLNV
+810 VQHDDSCLHV

-831 DCCWLPFVSLPTS
+831 DHCWLPFVSLPTH

-864 LGYFLN
+864 VGYFLN

-881 TLQEIFVTSAEA
+881 TLQEIFVTSTEA

-898 IVESSWKSLLFAL
+898 IVESSWKSLLSAL

-954 CDCVSSSCPQL
+954 CDCVSSSCPQH
-965 CRPKPDNTDGSSSH
+965 CRSKPDNADSSFSH
-979 HDHTFSEKNLL
+979 HDHTFGEKNLL

-996 LCSLDSG
+996 SCSLDSG
-1003 SYFGM
+1003 SYFGS
-1008 NWIAILKTLQ
+1008 NWIVVLKTLQ
-1018 NLLSHLRIVPTI
+1018 NLLLHLRIVPTI
-1030 ADDQAS
+1030 TDDQAS

-1063 KLISDLVQS
+1063 KLIGDLVQS
-1072 TGQYSTDALL
+1072 TERYSTCSLL
-1082 NLMQSLQQL
+1082 NLMQSLRHL
-1091 INGTL
+1091 INETL

-1118 SASRPSKMWELVD
+1118 STSRPSNMWELVD
-1131 LVVYQLCSC
+1131 LVIYQLCSC

-1163 EDALLDKDR
+1163 EDAMLDEDR
-1172 RTCMIHLMINSGNVP
+1172 RSCMIHLMISSGNVS

-1210 YPDVWFPLLTAIGT
+1210 YPDVWFSLLTAIGT

-1271 IRDPNISLSAVEILW
+1271 NRDPNISLSAVEILW

-1297 LSEGDECEVKFA
+1297 LSEGDECEVKFP

-1350 NASIWK
+1350 NAKIWE

-1371 LFHIKASTTKDD
+1371 QFHIRASTTKDD

-1407 TVVQTLNGIVKLFC
+1407 TVVQTLNGIVKLFSS
-1421 TNVPIFLSIKQGGF
+1421 NVPIFLSIKQGGF

-1450 IQGNDEVCVA
+1450 IQGNDEVCIA

-1479 QFDASSKSDDPK
+1479 QFDANNKSIDPK
-1491 NKFHH
+1491 SKFHH

-1504 VGIDATAE
+1504 IGINATAE
-1512 VLKLKD
+1512 ILTLKD

-1538 SIFVPLFNLA
+1538 NIFVPLFNLA
-1548 AGSLPDGDVP
+1548 VAGSLPDGDVRR
-1558 LMVDILKGGILL
+1558 MVDILKGSVLL
-1570 ETLADKTLLLIS
+1570 ETLADKTLLLFS

-1591 SRGQDLVRCCLEEIV
+1591 SRGQDLVRGCFEEIV
-1606 KYIFNAEKS
+1606 KYIFSAEKS
-1615 SPVYINCFFD
+1615 SPVYISCFFD
-1625 TAMQFVQYAYDP
+1625 TALQFVQYAYDP

-1644 MTKGAKVVRAEQV
+1644 MTKGAKVVGNEQV
-1657 AVAFCPFSEI
+1657 AMAFCPFSEI

-1677 KLANWS
+1677 KLAKWP
-1683 VVISQGIARKMLHKL
+1683 VVISQGIAQKILHTL

-1709 ANRTWHAC
+1709 ANRTWYAC

-1735 GNDAQLKLVWPE
+1735 RDDEQLKLVWPE
-1747 LLNCIQNY
+1747 MLDCIQNY
-1755 LFVEHVKPKSSE
+1755 LFVEHVKPKTRE
-1767 DSMQEELLA
+1767 ESMQEELLA

-1791 EYLPEEFVK
+1791 EYLPEQFVK
-1800 QLMNVLCQGCVRR
+1800 QLMDVLCQG
-1813 TESCDPFYDGVYRN
+1813 DGVHSH

-1834 FCFNAL
+1834 ICFDAL
-1840 LTTLCHPL
+1840 LSTLCHPL
-1848 AEHSHHQQQPLNMDT
+1848 AEHGHQHQQQQ
-1863 SSSSALQQQQSGGSS
+1863 SSLTRGNGPSSALQQQSGSH
-1878 GGHKLASVNC
+1878 HKLASVNC
-1888 ALNALFTRCKQ
+1888 ALNALFSRCKQ
-1899 VLMEYPERERM
+1899 VLTEYPERERM

-1928 TTITNMI
+1928 STITNMI

-1942 DNWKYLKDVIEQVG
+1942 DNWEYLKDVIEQVG

-1969 EDDVQKALMQA
+1969 EEDVQKALMQA

-1995 NATKEDGQEQHV
+1995 NGTREQV

>member
-1 LCRNLFHPTDLM
+1 MNQKCSFIKQEYCTFWISVCTKLIHPTDLM

-66 KRPDQRLDHN
+66 KRPDQKLDHN

-111 YQSAEYPFEFSRV
+111 YQSAEYPFEFARV

-159 VVHTLSVYPET
+159 VVHTLSVYPEA

-231 NVYPENTA
+231 NVYPENTT

-276 RFSVKY
+276 RFSYLLMKKTDVT
-282 FLNLVL
+282 LS
-288 VDEED
+288 
-293 RRYFKQQASRRRKG
+293 SRQEIILWRKG

-313 GAPFSA
+313 GAPFPA
-319 QSQVTSVKADGA
+319 QSQVMAIKADGA

-337 PVGSER
+337 PVGSES
-343 VEEVPPAEPTPPS
+343 VEDVPPAEPTSLS
-356 VDTNDDDTD
+356 VDTNDDDSD
-365 VVPVNGITTSVQST
+365 VVPPKAT
-379 VAEEAAVTPSQFKS
+379 
-393 DQTMVAASMDPNFV
+393 TMVVASKDPNFV

-412 DLSADLFSLS
+412 DLYADLFSLS

-430 SINEAVEAVLPRL
+430 NINEAVEAVLPRL
-443 TSIRKSHDEKPNYS
+443 TSIRKSHDEKPDYS
-457 IRALV
+457 IRALM

-473 MACETKQHRLVQ
+473 MACETKHPRLVQ
-485 IALSAVQRLLNCNG
+485 IALSAMQRLLNCNG

-515 SSVEIEE
+515 SSVEVEE

-541 SELAKCLVICFRLN
+541 SELAKCLVICFRFN

-577 FDRAAKLNFS
+577 FDRAEKLNFS
-587 GSEELLCQV
+587 VFKGSEELLCQV
-596 KSNPTKSPQNCP
+596 KNNPTKPPQNCP
-608 ASFCDAI
+608 ASFGDAI

-621 CRLVNTENPVW
+621 CRLVNTENPLW
-632 LTGIVEMTRTLGL
+632 LIGIFEMTRTLGL

-651 LNDNQQLFSETPV
+651 LNDNQQLFSETAV

-691 GAVQENLHVVE
+691 GAKENLHIVE

-709 FPIAVRLLRLVN
+709 FPITVRLLRLVDI
-721 TLNCSYSK
+721 LNCSYSK

-766 SNCDLLKRYCT
+766 SNCDMLKRYCT

-790 ELLSAIC
+790 ELLSAIG

-810 VQHEDSCLNV
+810 VQHDDSCLHV

-831 DCCWLPFVSLPTS
+831 DHCWLPFVSLPTH

-864 LGYFLN
+864 VGYFLN

-876 TALVR
+876 TAL
-881 TLQEIFVTSAEA
+881 
-893 VVVEH
+893 
-898 IVESSWKSLLFAL
+898 
-911 GMLLQ
+911 

-954 CDCVSSSCPQL
+954 CDCVSSSCPQH
-965 CRPKPDNTDGSSSH
+965 CRSKPDNADGSFSH
-979 HDHTFSEKNLL
+979 HDHTVYSIFGEKNLL

-996 LCSLDSG
+996 SCSLDSG
-1003 SYFGM
+1003 SYFGS
-1008 NWIAILKTLQ
+1008 NWIVVMKTLQ
-1018 NLLSHLRIVPTI
+1018 NSTNNYRRSSI
-1030 ADDQAS
+1030 AFFRQQSAVAPEFQAVCRAHCRFAVNRQAHWRPS
-1036 LFFDNNP
+1036 P
-1043 QLHQNS
+1043 ER
-1049 KPFVVHIVDLQLIV
+1049 
-1063 KLISDLVQS
+1063 
-1072 TGQYSTDALL
+1072 YSTCSLL
-1082 NLMQSLQQL
+1082 NLMQSLRHL
-1091 INGTL
+1091 INETL

-1103 ESYFFIWVLLEVFLT
+1103 ESYFFIWMLLEVFLT
-1118 SASRPSKMWELVD
+1118 STSRPSNMWELVD
-1131 LVVYQLCSC
+1131 LVIYQLCSC

-1163 EDALLDKDR
+1163 EDAMLDEER
-1172 RTCMIHLMINSGNVP
+1172 RSCMMHLMISSGNVS

-1210 YPDVWFPLLTAIGT
+1210 YPDVWFSLLTAIGT

-1271 IRDPNISLSAVEILW
+1271 NRDPNISLSAVEILW

-1297 LSEGDECEVKFA
+1297 LSEGDECEVKFP

-1350 NASIWK
+1350 NAKIWE

-1371 LFHIKASTTKDD
+1371 QFHIRASTTKDD

-1407 TVVQTLNGIVKLFC
+1407 TVVQTLNGIVKLFSS
-1421 TNVPIFLSIKQGGF
+1421 NVPIFLSIKQGGF

-1479 QFDASSKSDDPK
+1479 QFDAKNKSIDPK
-1491 NKFHH
+1491 SKFHH

-1504 VGIDATAE
+1504 VGINATAE
-1512 VLKLKD
+1512 ILTLKD

-1548 AGSLPDGDVP
+1548 VAGSLPDGDVRR
-1558 LMVDILKGGILL
+1558 MVDILKGSVLL
-1570 ETLADKTLLLIS
+1570 ETLADKTLLLFS

-1591 SRGQDLVRCCLEEIV
+1591 SRGQDLVRGCFEEIV
-1606 KYIFNAEKS
+1606 KYIFSAEKS
-1615 SPVYINCFFD
+1615 SPVYISCFFD
-1625 TAMQFVQYAYDP
+1625 TALQFVQYAYDP

-1644 MTKGAKVVRAEQV
+1644 MTKGAKVVGNEQV
-1657 AVAFCPFSEI
+1657 AMAFCPFSEI

-1677 KLANWS
+1677 KLAKWP
-1683 VVISQGIARKMLHKL
+1683 VVISQGIAQKILHTL

-1709 ANRTWHAC
+1709 ANRTWYAC

-1735 GNDAQLKLVWPE
+1735 RDDEQLKLVWPE
-1747 LLNCIQNY
+1747 MLECIQNY
-1755 LFVEHVKPKSSE
+1755 LFVEHVKPKTRE
-1767 DSMQEELLA
+1767 ESMQEELLA

-1791 EYLPEEFVK
+1791 EYLPEQFVK

-1813 TESCDPFYDGVYRN
+1813 TESCDSLLNVLFNLITLRLPSDGVHSH

-1834 FCFNAL
+1834 ICFDAL
-1840 LTTLCHPL
+1840 LSTLCHPL
-1848 AEHSHHQQQPLNMDT
+1848 AEHGHQHQQQQSSLT
-1863 SSSSALQQQQSGGSS
+1863 SGNGPSSALQQQSGSH
-1878 GGHKLASVNC
+1878 HKLASVNC
-1888 ALNALFTRCKQ
+1888 ALNALFSRCKQ
-1899 VLMEYPERERM
+1899 VLTEYPERERM

-1928 TTITNMI
+1928 STITNMI

-1942 DNWKYLKDVIEQVG
+1942 DNWEYLKDVIEQVG

-1969 EDDVQKALMQA
+1969 EEDVQKALMQA

-1995 NATKEDGQEQHV
+1995 NGTREQV

>member
-1 LCRNLFHPTDLM
+1 MNQKCSFKKQQYCTFWISV

-66 KRPDQRLDHN
+66 KRPDQKLDHN

-111 YQSAEYPFEFSRV
+111 YQSAEYPFEFARV

-159 VVHTLSVYPET
+159 VVHTLSVYPEA

-222 KQESIGTGA
+222 KQESIGTG
-231 NVYPENTA
+231 
-239 IAKYEIMDGA
+239 
-249 PVKGESIPIRLF
+249 ESIPIRLF

-293 RRYFKQQASRRRKG
+293 RRYFKQQA
-307 DNLTRK
+307 T
-313 GAPFSA
+313 
-319 QSQVTSVKADGA
+319 QSQVMAIKADGA

-337 PVGSER
+337 PVGSES
-343 VEEVPPAEPTPPS
+343 VEDVPPAEPTSLS
-356 VDTNDDDTD
+356 VDTNDDDSD
-365 VVPVNGITTSVQST
+365 VVPPKAT
-379 VAEEAAVTPSQFKS
+379 
-393 DQTMVAASMDPNFV
+393 TMVVASKDPNFV

-412 DLSADLFSLS
+412 DLYADLFSLS

-430 SINEAVEAVLPRL
+430 NINEAVEAVLPRL
-443 TSIRKSHDEKPNYS
+443 TSIRKSHDEKPDYS
-457 IRALV
+457 IRALM

-473 MACETKQHRLVQ
+473 MACETKHPRLVQ
-485 IALSAVQRLLNCNG
+485 IALSAMQRLLNCNG

-515 SSVEIEE
+515 SSVEVEE

-541 SELAKCLVICFRLN
+541 SELAKCLVICFRFN

-570 RQLVSHV
+570 RQLVSH
-577 FDRAAKLNFS
+577 
-587 GSEELLCQV
+587 
-596 KSNPTKSPQNCP
+596 
-608 ASFCDAI
+608 
-615 MLFQDL
+615 DL
-621 CRLVNTENPVW
+621 CRLVNTENPLW
-632 LTGIVEMTRTLGL
+632 LTGIFEMTRTLGL
-645 DLIEKI
+645 DFIEKI
-651 LNDNQQLFSETPV
+651 LNDNQQLFSETAV

-691 GAVQENLHVVE
+691 GAKENLHIVE

-709 FPIAVRLLRLVN
+709 FPITVRLLRLVDI
-721 TLNCSYSK
+721 LNCSYSK

-766 SNCDLLKRYCT
+766 SNCDMLKRYCT

-790 ELLSAIC
+790 ELLSAIG

-810 VQHEDSCLNV
+810 VQHDDSCLNV

-831 DCCWLPFVSLPTS
+831 DHCWLPFVSLPTH

-864 LGYFLN
+864 VGYFLN

-881 TLQEIFVTSAEA
+881 TLQEIFVTSTEA

-898 IVESSWKSLLFAL
+898 IVESSWKSLLSAL

-943 TEFLAACLCML
+943 KEFLAACLCML
-954 CDCVSSSCPQL
+954 CDCVSSSCPQH
-965 CRPKPDNTDGSSSH
+965 CRSKPDNADGSFSH
-979 HDHTFSEKNLL
+979 HDHTFGEKNLL

-996 LCSLDSG
+996 SCSLDSG
-1003 SYFGM
+1003 SYFGS
-1008 NWIAILKTLQ
+1008 NWIVVMKTLQ
-1018 NLLSHLRIVPTI
+1018 NLLLHLRIVPTI
-1030 ADDQAS
+1030 TDDQAS

-1063 KLISDLVQS
+1063 KLIGDLVQS
-1072 TGQYSTDALL
+1072 TQRYSTCSLL
-1082 NLMQSLQQL
+1082 NLMQSLRHL
-1091 INGTL
+1091 INETL

-1103 ESYFFIWVLLEVFLT
+1103 ESYFFIWMLLEVFLT
-1118 SASRPSKMWELVD
+1118 STSRPSNMWELVD
-1131 LVVYQLCSC
+1131 LVIYQLCSC

-1163 EDALLDKDR
+1163 EDAMLDEDR
-1172 RTCMIHLMINSGNVP
+1172 RSCMIHLMISSGNVS

-1210 YPDVWFPLLTAIGT
+1210 YPDVWFSLLTAIGT

-1271 IRDPNISLSAVEILW
+1271 NRDPNISLSAVEILW

-1297 LSEGDECEVKFA
+1297 LSEGDECEVKFP

-1350 NASIWK
+1350 NAKIWE

-1371 LFHIKASTTKDD
+1371 QFHIRASTTKDD

-1407 TVVQTLNGIVKLFC
+1407 TVVQTLNGIVKLFSS
-1421 TNVPIFLSIKQGGF
+1421 NVPIFLSIKQGGF

-1479 QFDASSKSDDPK
+1479 QFDANNKSIDPK
-1491 NKFHH
+1491 SKFHH

-1504 VGIDATAE
+1504 VGINATAE
-1512 VLKLKD
+1512 ILTLKD

-1548 AGSLPDGDVP
+1548 VAGSLPDGDVRR
-1558 LMVDILKGGILL
+1558 MVDILKGSVLL
-1570 ETLADKTLLLIS
+1570 ETLADKTLLLFS

-1591 SRGQDLVRCCLEEIV
+1591 SRGQDLVRGCFEEIV
-1606 KYIFNAEKS
+1606 KYIFSAEKS
-1615 SPVYINCFFD
+1615 SPVYISCFFD
-1625 TAMQFVQYAYDP
+1625 TALQFVQYAYDP

-1644 MTKGAKVVRAEQV
+1644 MTKGAKVVGNEQV
-1657 AVAFCPFSEI
+1657 AMAFCPFSEI

-1677 KLANWS
+1677 KLAKWP
-1683 VVISQGIARKMLHKL
+1683 VVISQGIAQKILHTL

-1709 ANRTWHAC
+1709 ANRTWYAC

-1735 GNDAQLKLVWPE
+1735 RDDEQLKLVWPE
-1747 LLNCIQNY
+1747 MLDCIQNY
-1755 LFVEHVKPKSSE
+1755 LFVEHVKPKTRE
-1767 DSMQEELLA
+1767 ESMQEELLA

-1791 EYLPEEFVK
+1791 EYLPEQFVK
-1800 QLMNVLCQGCVRR
+1800 QLMNVLCQG
-1813 TESCDPFYDGVYRN
+1813 DGVHSH

-1834 FCFNAL
+1834 ICFDAL
-1840 LTTLCHPL
+1840 LSTLCHPL
-1848 AEHSHHQQQPLNMDT
+1848 AEHGHQHQQQQ
-1863 SSSSALQQQQSGGSS
+1863 SSLTRGNGPSSALQQQSGSH
-1878 GGHKLASVNC
+1878 HKLASVNC
-1888 ALNALFTRCKQ
+1888 ALNALFSRCKQ
-1899 VLMEYPERERM
+1899 VLTEYPERERM

-1928 TTITNMI
+1928 STITNMI

-1942 DNWKYLKDVIEQVG
+1942 DNWEYLKDVIEQVG

-1969 EDDVQKALMQA
+1969 EEDVQKALMQA

-1995 NATKEDGQEQHV
+1995 NGTREQV

>member
-1 LCRNLFHPTDLM
+1 MNQKCSFKKQQYCTFWISVCTKLIHPTDLM

-66 KRPDQRLDHN
+66 KRPDQKLDHN

-111 YQSAEYPFEFSRV
+111 YQSAEYPFEFARV

-159 VVHTLSVYPET
+159 VVHTLSVYPEA

-282 FLNLVL
+282 FLNLEIIL
-288 VDEED
+288 W
-293 RRYFKQQASRRRKG
+293 RKG

-319 QSQVTSVKADGA
+319 QSQVMAIKADGA

-337 PVGSER
+337 PVGSES
-343 VEEVPPAEPTPPS
+343 VEDVPPAEPTSLS
-356 VDTNDDDTD
+356 VDTNDDDSD
-365 VVPVNGITTSVQST
+365 VVPPKAT
-379 VAEEAAVTPSQFKS
+379 
-393 DQTMVAASMDPNFV
+393 TMVVASKDPNFV

-412 DLSADLFSLS
+412 DLYADLFSLS

-430 SINEAVEAVLPRL
+430 NINEAVEAVLPRL
-443 TSIRKSHDEKPNYS
+443 TSIRKSHDEKPDYS
-457 IRALV
+457 IRALM

-473 MACETKQHRLVQ
+473 MACETKHPRLVQ
-485 IALSAVQRLLNCNG
+485 IALSAMQRLLNCNG

-515 SSVEIEE
+515 SSVEVEE

-541 SELAKCLVICFRLN
+541 SELAKCLVICFRFN

-577 FDRAAKLNFS
+577 FDRAEKLNFS
-587 GSEELLCQV
+587 VFKGSEELLCQV
-596 KSNPTKSPQNCP
+596 KSNPTKPPQNCP
-608 ASFCDAI
+608 ASFGDAI

-621 CRLVNTENPVW
+621 CRLVNTENPLW
-632 LTGIVEMTRTLGL
+632 LIGIFEMTRTLGL

-651 LNDNQQLFSETPV
+651 LNDNQQLFSETAV

-691 GAVQENLHVVE
+691 GAKENLHIVE

-709 FPIAVRLLRLVN
+709 FPITVRLLRLVDI
-721 TLNCSYSK
+721 LNCSYSK

-766 SNCDLLKRYCT
+766 SNCDMLKRYCT

-790 ELLSAIC
+790 ELLSAIG

-810 VQHEDSCLNV
+810 VQHDDSCLNV

-831 DCCWLPFVSLPTS
+831 DHCWLPFVSLPTH

-864 LGYFLN
+864 VGYFLN

-881 TLQEIFVTSAEA
+881 TLQEIFVTSTEA

-898 IVESSWKSLLFAL
+898 IVESSWKSLLSAL

-954 CDCVSSSCPQL
+954 CDCVSSSCPQH
-965 CRPKPDNTDGSSSH
+965 CRSKPDNADGSFSH
-979 HDHTFSEKNLL
+979 HDHTFGEKNLL

-996 LCSLDSG
+996 SCSLDSG
-1003 SYFGM
+1003 SYFGS
-1008 NWIAILKTLQ
+1008 NWIVVMKTLQ
-1018 NLLSHLRIVPTI
+1018 NLLLHLRIVPTI
-1030 ADDQAS
+1030 TDDQAS

-1063 KLISDLVQS
+1063 KLIGDLVQS
-1072 TGQYSTDALL
+1072 TERYSTCSLL
-1082 NLMQSLQQL
+1082 NLMQSLRHL
-1091 INGTL
+1091 INETL

-1103 ESYFFIWVLLEVFLT
+1103 ESYFFIWMLLEVFLT
-1118 SASRPSKMWELVD
+1118 STSRPSNMWELVD
-1131 LVVYQLCSC
+1131 LVIYQLCSC

-1163 EDALLDKDR
+1163 EDAMLDEDR
-1172 RTCMIHLMINSGNVP
+1172 RSCMIHLMISSGNVS

-1210 YPDVWFPLLTAIGT
+1210 YPDVWFSLLTAIGT

-1271 IRDPNISLSAVEILW
+1271 NRDPNISLSAVEILW

-1297 LSEGDECEVKFA
+1297 LSEGDECEVKFP

-1350 NASIWK
+1350 NAKIWE

-1371 LFHIKASTTKDD
+1371 QFHIRASTTKDD

-1407 TVVQTLNGIVKLFC
+1407 TVVQTLNGIVKLFSS
-1421 TNVPIFLSIKQGGF
+1421 NVPIFLSIKQGGF

-1479 QFDASSKSDDPK
+1479 QFDANNKSIDPK
-1491 NKFHH
+1491 SKFHH

-1504 VGIDATAE
+1504 VGINATAE
-1512 VLKLKD
+1512 ILTLKD

-1548 AGSLPDGDVP
+1548 VAGSLSDGDVRR
-1558 LMVDILKGGILL
+1558 MVDILKGSVLL
-1570 ETLADKTLLLIS
+1570 ETLADKTLLLFS

-1591 SRGQDLVRCCLEEIV
+1591 SRGQDLVRGCFEEIV
-1606 KYIFNAEKS
+1606 KYIFSAEKS
-1615 SPVYINCFFD
+1615 SPVYISCFFD
-1625 TAMQFVQYAYDP
+1625 TALQFVQYAYDP

-1644 MTKGAKVVRAEQV
+1644 MTKGAKVVGNEQV
-1657 AVAFCPFSEI
+1657 AMAFCPFSEI

-1677 KLANWS
+1677 KLAKWP
-1683 VVISQGIARKMLHKL
+1683 VVISQGIAQKILHTL

-1709 ANRTWHAC
+1709 ANRTWYAC

-1735 GNDAQLKLVWPE
+1735 RDDEQLKLVWPE
-1747 LLNCIQNY
+1747 MLDCIQNY
-1755 LFVEHVKPKSSE
+1755 LFVEHVKPKTRE
-1767 DSMQEELLA
+1767 ESMQEELLA

-1791 EYLPEEFVK
+1791 EYLPEQFVK

-1813 TESCDPFYDGVYRN
+1813 TESCDSLLNVLFNLITLRLHSDGVHSH

-1834 FCFNAL
+1834 ICFDAL
-1840 LTTLCHPL
+1840 LSTLCHPL
-1848 AEHSHHQQQPLNMDT
+1848 AEHGHQHQQQQ
-1863 SSSSALQQQQSGGSS
+1863 SSLTRGNGPSSALQQQSGSH
-1878 GGHKLASVNC
+1878 HKLASVNC
-1888 ALNALFTRCKQ
+1888 ALNALFSRCKQ
-1899 VLMEYPERERM
+1899 VLTEYPERERM

-1928 TTITNMI
+1928 STITNMI

-1942 DNWKYLKDVIEQVG
+1942 DNWEYLKDVIEQVG

-1969 EDDVQKALMQA
+1969 EEDVQKALMQA

-1995 NATKEDGQEQHV
+1995 NGTREQV

>member
-1 LCRNLFHPTDLM
+1 MNQKCSFKKQQYCTFWISVCTKLIHPTDLM

-66 KRPDQRLDHN
+66 KRPDQKLDHN

-111 YQSAEYPFEFSRV
+111 YQSAEYPFEFARV

-159 VVHTLSVYPET
+159 VVHTLSVYPEA

-276 RFSVKY
+276 RFSYLLMKKTGVT
-282 FLNLVL
+282 LS
-288 VDEED
+288 
-293 RRYFKQQASRRRKG
+293 SRQEIILWRKG

-319 QSQVTSVKADGA
+319 QSQVMAIKADGA

-337 PVGSER
+337 PVGSES
-343 VEEVPPAEPTPPS
+343 VEDVPPAEPTSLS
-356 VDTNDDDTD
+356 VDTNDDDSD
-365 VVPVNGITTSVQST
+365 VVPPKAT
-379 VAEEAAVTPSQFKS
+379 
-393 DQTMVAASMDPNFV
+393 TMVVASKDPNFV

-412 DLSADLFSLS
+412 DLYADLFSLS

-430 SINEAVEAVLPRL
+430 NINEAVEAVLPRL
-443 TSIRKSHDEKPNYS
+443 TSIRKSHDEKPDYS
-457 IRALV
+457 IRALM

-473 MACETKQHRLVQ
+473 MACETKHPRLVQ
-485 IALSAVQRLLNCNG
+485 IALSAMQRLLNCNG

-515 SSVEIEE
+515 SSVEMEE

-531 LVTSD
+531 LVTND

-541 SELAKCLVICFRLN
+541 SELAKCLVICFRFN

-577 FDRAAKLNFS
+577 FDRAEKLNFS
-587 GSEELLCQV
+587 VFKGSEELLCQV
-596 KSNPTKSPQNCP
+596 KSNPTKPPQNCP
-608 ASFCDAI
+608 ASFGDAI

-621 CRLVNTENPVW
+621 CRLVNTENPLW
-632 LTGIVEMTRTLGL
+632 LTGIFEMTRTLGL

-651 LNDNQQLFSETPV
+651 LNDNQQLFSETAV

-691 GAVQENLHVVE
+691 GAKENLHIVE

-709 FPIAVRLLRLVN
+709 FPITVRLLRLVDI
-721 TLNCSYSK
+721 LNCSYSK

-766 SNCDLLKRYCT
+766 SNCDMLKRYCT

-790 ELLSAIC
+790 ELLSAIG

-810 VQHEDSCLNV
+810 VQHDDSCLNV

-831 DCCWLPFVSLPTS
+831 DHCWLPFVSLPTH

-864 LGYFLN
+864 VGYFLN

-881 TLQEIFVTSAEA
+881 TLQEIFVTSTEA

-898 IVESSWKSLLFAL
+898 IVESSWKSLLSAL

-954 CDCVSSSCPQL
+954 CDCVSSSCPQH
-965 CRPKPDNTDGSSSH
+965 CRSKPDNADGSFSH
-979 HDHTFSEKNLL
+979 HDHTFGEKNLL

-996 LCSLDSG
+996 SCSLDSG
-1003 SYFGM
+1003 SYFGS
-1008 NWIAILKTLQ
+1008 NWIVVMKTLQ
-1018 NLLSHLRIVPTI
+1018 NLLLHLRIVPTI
-1030 ADDQAS
+1030 TDDQAS

-1063 KLISDLVQS
+1063 KLIGDLVQS
-1072 TGQYSTDALL
+1072 TERYSTCSLL
-1082 NLMQSLQQL
+1082 NLMQSLRHL
-1091 INGTL
+1091 INETL

-1103 ESYFFIWVLLEVFLT
+1103 ESYFFIWMLLEVFLT
-1118 SASRPSKMWELVD
+1118 STSRPSNMWELVD
-1131 LVVYQLCSC
+1131 LVIYQLCSC

-1163 EDALLDKDR
+1163 EDAMLDEDR
-1172 RTCMIHLMINSGNVP
+1172 RSCMIHLMISSGNVS

-1210 YPDVWFPLLTAIGT
+1210 YPDVWFSLLTAIGT

-1271 IRDPNISLSAVEILW
+1271 NRDPNISLSAVEILW

-1297 LSEGDECEVKFA
+1297 LSEGDECEVKFP

-1350 NASIWK
+1350 NAKIWE

-1371 LFHIKASTTKDD
+1371 QFHIRASTTKDD

-1407 TVVQTLNGIVKLFC
+1407 TVVQTLNGIVKLFSS
-1421 TNVPIFLSIKQGGF
+1421 NVPIFLSIKQGGF

-1479 QFDASSKSDDPK
+1479 QFDANNKSIDPK
-1491 NKFHH
+1491 SKFHH

-1504 VGIDATAE
+1504 VGINATAE
-1512 VLKLKD
+1512 ILTLKD

-1548 AGSLPDGDVP
+1548 VAGSLPDGDVRR
-1558 LMVDILKGGILL
+1558 MVDILKGSVLL
-1570 ETLADKTLLLIS
+1570 ETLADKTLLLFS

-1591 SRGQDLVRCCLEEIV
+1591 SRGQDL
-1606 KYIFNAEKS
+1606 YIFSAEKS
-1615 SPVYINCFFD
+1615 SPVYISCFFD
-1625 TAMQFVQYAYDP
+1625 TALQFVQYAYDP

-1644 MTKGAKVVRAEQV
+1644 MTKGAKVVGNEQV
-1657 AVAFCPFSEI
+1657 AMAFCPFSEI
-1667 MLQMSVSTYV
+1667 ILQMSVSTYV
-1677 KLANWS
+1677 KLAKWP
-1683 VVISQGIARKMLHKL
+1683 VVISQGIAQKILHTL

-1709 ANRTWHAC
+1709 ANRTWYAC

-1735 GNDAQLKLVWPE
+1735 RDDEQLKL
-1747 LLNCIQNY
+1747 
-1755 LFVEHVKPKSSE
+1755 
-1767 DSMQEELLA
+1767 
-1776 CDIIEA
+1776 IIEA

-1791 EYLPEEFVK
+1791 EYLPEQFVK
-1800 QLMNVLCQGCVRR
+1800 QLMNVLCQG
-1813 TESCDPFYDGVYRN
+1813 DGVHSH

-1834 FCFNAL
+1834 ICFDAL
-1840 LTTLCHPL
+1840 LSTLCHPL
-1848 AEHSHHQQQPLNMDT
+1848 AEHGHQHQQQQ
-1863 SSSSALQQQQSGGSS
+1863 SSLTRGNGPSSALQQQSGSH
-1878 GGHKLASVNC
+1878 HKLASVNC
-1888 ALNALFTRCKQ
+1888 ALNALFSRCKQ
-1899 VLMEYPERERM
+1899 VLTEYPERERM

-1928 TTITNMI
+1928 STITNMI

-1942 DNWKYLKDVIEQVG
+1942 DNWEYLKDVIEQVG

-1969 EDDVQKALMQA
+1969 EEDVQKALMQA

-1995 NATKEDGQEQHV
+1995 NGTREQV

>member
-1 LCRNLFHPTDLM
+1 MNQKCSFIKQEYCTFWISVCTKLIHPTDLM

-66 KRPDQRLDHN
+66 KRPDQKLDHN

-111 YQSAEYPFEFSRV
+111 YQSAEYPFEFARV

-159 VVHTLSVYPET
+159 VVHTLSVYPEA

-231 NVYPENTA
+231 NVYPENTT

-276 RFSVKY
+276 RFSYLLMKKTDVT
-282 FLNLVL
+282 LS
-288 VDEED
+288 
-293 RRYFKQQASRRRKG
+293 SRQEIILWRKG

-313 GAPFSA
+313 GAPFPA
-319 QSQVTSVKADGA
+319 QSQVMAIKADGA

-337 PVGSER
+337 PVGSES
-343 VEEVPPAEPTPPS
+343 VEDVPPAEPTSLS
-356 VDTNDDDTD
+356 VDTNDDDSD
-365 VVPVNGITTSVQST
+365 VVPPKAT
-379 VAEEAAVTPSQFKS
+379 
-393 DQTMVAASMDPNFV
+393 TMVVASKDPNFV

-412 DLSADLFSLS
+412 DLYADLFSLS

-430 SINEAVEAVLPRL
+430 NINEAVEAVLPRL
-443 TSIRKSHDEKPNYS
+443 TSIRKSHDEKPDYS
-457 IRALV
+457 IRALM

-473 MACETKQHRLVQ
+473 MACETKHPRLVQ
-485 IALSAVQRLLNCNG
+485 IALSAMQRLLNCNG

-515 SSVEIEE
+515 SSVEVEE

-541 SELAKCLVICFRLN
+541 SELAKCLVICFRFN

-577 FDRAAKLNFS
+577 FDRAEKLNFS
-587 GSEELLCQV
+587 VFKGSEELLCQV
-596 KSNPTKSPQNCP
+596 KNNPTKPPQNCP
-608 ASFCDAI
+608 ASFGDAI

-621 CRLVNTENPVW
+621 CRLVNTENPLW
-632 LTGIVEMTRTLGL
+632 LIGIFEMTRTLGL

-651 LNDNQQLFSETPV
+651 LNDNQQLFSETAV

-691 GAVQENLHVVE
+691 GAKENLHIVE

-709 FPIAVRLLRLVN
+709 FPITVRLLRLVDI
-721 TLNCSYSK
+721 LNCSYSK

-766 SNCDLLKRYCT
+766 SNCDMLKRYCT

-790 ELLSAIC
+790 ELLSAIG

-810 VQHEDSCLNV
+810 VQHDDSCLHV

-831 DCCWLPFVSLPTS
+831 DHCWLPFVSLPTH

-864 LGYFLN
+864 VGYFLN

-881 TLQEIFVTSAEA
+881 TLQEIFVTSTEA

-898 IVESSWKSLLFAL
+898 IVESSWKSLLSAL

-954 CDCVSSSCPQL
+954 CDCVSSSCPQH
-965 CRPKPDNTDGSSSH
+965 CRSKPDNADGSFSH
-979 HDHTFSEKNLL
+979 HDHTFGEKNLL

-996 LCSLDSG
+996 SCSLDSG
-1003 SYFGM
+1003 SYFGS
-1008 NWIAILKTLQ
+1008 NWIVVMKTLQ
-1018 NLLSHLRIVPTI
+1018 NLLLHLRIVPTI
-1030 ADDQAS
+1030 TDDQAS

-1063 KLISDLVQS
+1063 KLIGDLVQS
-1072 TGQYSTDALL
+1072 TERYSTCSLL
-1082 NLMQSLQQL
+1082 NLMQSLRHL
-1091 INGTL
+1091 INETL

-1103 ESYFFIWVLLEVFLT
+1103 ESYFFIWMLLEVFLT
-1118 SASRPSKMWELVD
+1118 STSRPSNMWELVD
-1131 LVVYQLCSC
+1131 LVIYQLCSC

-1163 EDALLDKDR
+1163 EDAMLDEER
-1172 RTCMIHLMINSGNVP
+1172 RSCMMHLMISSGNVS

-1210 YPDVWFPLLTAIGT
+1210 YPDVWFSLLTAIGT

-1271 IRDPNISLSAVEILW
+1271 NRDPNISLSAVEILW

-1297 LSEGDECEVKFA
+1297 LSEGDECEVKFP

-1350 NASIWK
+1350 NAKIWE

-1371 LFHIKASTTKDD
+1371 QFHIRASTTKDD

-1407 TVVQTLNGIVKLFC
+1407 TVVQTLNGIVKLFSS
-1421 TNVPIFLSIKQGGF
+1421 NVPIFLSIKQGGF

-1479 QFDASSKSDDPK
+1479 QFDAKNKSIDPK
-1491 NKFHH
+1491 SKFHH

-1504 VGIDATAE
+1504 VGINATAE
-1512 VLKLKD
+1512 ILTLKD

-1548 AGSLPDGDVP
+1548 VAGSLPDGDVRR
-1558 LMVDILKGGILL
+1558 MVDILKGSVLL
-1570 ETLADKTLLLIS
+1570 ETLADKTLLLFS

-1591 SRGQDLVRCCLEEIV
+1591 SRGQDL
-1606 KYIFNAEKS
+1606 YIFSAEKS
-1615 SPVYINCFFD
+1615 SPVYISCFFD
-1625 TAMQFVQYAYDP
+1625 TALQFVQYAYDP

-1644 MTKGAKVVRAEQV
+1644 MTKGAKVVGNEQV
-1657 AVAFCPFSEI
+1657 AMAFCPFSEI

-1677 KLANWS
+1677 KLAKWP
-1683 VVISQGIARKMLHKL
+1683 VVISQGIAQKILHTL

-1709 ANRTWHAC
+1709 ANRTWYAC

-1735 GNDAQLKLVWPE
+1735 RDDEQLKL
-1747 LLNCIQNY
+1747 
-1755 LFVEHVKPKSSE
+1755 
-1767 DSMQEELLA
+1767 
-1776 CDIIEA
+1776 IIEA

-1791 EYLPEEFVK
+1791 EYLPEQFVK
-1800 QLMNVLCQGCVRR
+1800 QLMNVLCQG
-1813 TESCDPFYDGVYRN
+1813 DGVHSH

-1834 FCFNAL
+1834 ICFDAL
-1840 LTTLCHPL
+1840 LSTLCHPL
-1848 AEHSHHQQQPLNMDT
+1848 AEHGHQHQQQQSSLT
-1863 SSSSALQQQQSGGSS
+1863 SGNGPSSALQQQSGSH
-1878 GGHKLASVNC
+1878 HKLASVNC
-1888 ALNALFTRCKQ
+1888 ALNALFSRCKQ
-1899 VLMEYPERERM
+1899 VLTEYPERERM

-1928 TTITNMI
+1928 STITNMI

-1942 DNWKYLKDVIEQVG
+1942 DNWEYLKDVIEQVG

-1969 EDDVQKALMQA
+1969 EEDVQKALMQA

-1995 NATKEDGQEQHV
+1995 NGTREQV

>member
-1 LCRNLFHPTDLM
+1 MNQKCSFIKQEYCTFWISVCTKLIHPTDLM

-66 KRPDQRLDHN
+66 KRPDQKLDHN

-111 YQSAEYPFEFSRV
+111 YQSAEYPFEFARV

-159 VVHTLSVYPET
+159 VVHTLSVYPEA

-222 KQESIGTGA
+222 KQESIGTG
-231 NVYPENTA
+231 
-239 IAKYEIMDGA
+239 
-249 PVKGESIPIRLF
+249 ESIPIRLF

-293 RRYFKQQASRRRKG
+293 RRYFKQQA
-307 DNLTRK
+307 T
-313 GAPFSA
+313 
-319 QSQVTSVKADGA
+319 QSQVMAIKADGA

-337 PVGSER
+337 PVGSES
-343 VEEVPPAEPTPPS
+343 VEDVPPAEPTSLS
-356 VDTNDDDTD
+356 VDTNDDDSD
-365 VVPVNGITTSVQST
+365 VVPPKAT
-379 VAEEAAVTPSQFKS
+379 
-393 DQTMVAASMDPNFV
+393 TMVVASKDPNFV

-412 DLSADLFSLS
+412 DLYADLFSLS

-430 SINEAVEAVLPRL
+430 NINEAVEAVLPRL
-443 TSIRKSHDEKPNYS
+443 TSIRKSHDEKPDYS
-457 IRALV
+457 IRALM

-473 MACETKQHRLVQ
+473 MACETKHPRLVQ
-485 IALSAVQRLLNCNG
+485 IALSAMQRLLNCNG

-515 SSVEIEE
+515 SSVEVEE

-541 SELAKCLVICFRLN
+541 SELAKCLVICFRFN

-570 RQLVSHV
+570 RQLVSH
-577 FDRAAKLNFS
+577 
-587 GSEELLCQV
+587 
-596 KSNPTKSPQNCP
+596 
-608 ASFCDAI
+608 
-615 MLFQDL
+615 DL
-621 CRLVNTENPVW
+621 CRLVNTENPLW
-632 LTGIVEMTRTLGL
+632 LIGIFEMTRTLGL

-651 LNDNQQLFSETPV
+651 LNDNQQLFSETAV

-691 GAVQENLHVVE
+691 GAKENLHIVE

-709 FPIAVRLLRLVN
+709 FPITVRLLRLVDI
-721 TLNCSYSK
+721 LNCSYSK

-766 SNCDLLKRYCT
+766 SNCDMLKRYCT

-790 ELLSAIC
+790 ELLSAIG

-810 VQHEDSCLNV
+810 VQHDDSCLHV

-831 DCCWLPFVSLPTS
+831 DHCWLPFVSLPTH

-864 LGYFLN
+864 VGYFLN
-870 LAFEIV
+870 LVFEIV

-881 TLQEIFVTSAEA
+881 TLQEIFVTSTEA

-898 IVESSWKSLLFAL
+898 IVESSWKSLLSAL

-943 TEFLAACLCML
+943 TEFLAACLCMH
-954 CDCVSSSCPQL
+954 CDCVSSSCPQH
-965 CRPKPDNTDGSSSH
+965 CRSKPDNADGSFSH
-979 HDHTFSEKNLL
+979 HDHTFGEKNLL

-996 LCSLDSG
+996 SCSLDSG
-1003 SYFGM
+1003 SYFGS
-1008 NWIAILKTLQ
+1008 NWIVVMKTLQ
-1018 NLLSHLRIVPTI
+1018 NLLLHLRIVPTI
-1030 ADDQAS
+1030 TDDQAS

-1063 KLISDLVQS
+1063 KLIGDLVQS
-1072 TGQYSTDALL
+1072 TERYSTCSLL
-1082 NLMQSLQQL
+1082 NLMQSLRHL
-1091 INGTL
+1091 INETL

-1103 ESYFFIWVLLEVFLT
+1103 ESYFFIWMLLEVFLT
-1118 SASRPSKMWELVD
+1118 STSRPSNMWELVD
-1131 LVVYQLCSC
+1131 LVIYQLCSC

-1163 EDALLDKDR
+1163 EDAMLDEER
-1172 RTCMIHLMINSGNVP
+1172 RSCMMHLMISSGNVS

-1210 YPDVWFPLLTAIGT
+1210 YPDVWFSLLTAIGT

-1271 IRDPNISLSAVEILW
+1271 NRDPNISLSAVEILW

-1297 LSEGDECEVKFA
+1297 LSEGDECEVKFP

-1350 NASIWK
+1350 NAKIWE

-1371 LFHIKASTTKDD
+1371 QFHIRASTTKDD

-1407 TVVQTLNGIVKLFC
+1407 TVVQTLNGIVKLFSS
-1421 TNVPIFLSIKQGGF
+1421 NVPIFLSIKQGGF

-1479 QFDASSKSDDPK
+1479 QFDAKNKSIDPK
-1491 NKFHH
+1491 SKFHH

-1504 VGIDATAE
+1504 VGINATAE
-1512 VLKLKD
+1512 ILTLKD

-1548 AGSLPDGDVP
+1548 VAGSLPDGDVRR
-1558 LMVDILKGGILL
+1558 MVDILKGSVLL
-1570 ETLADKTLLLIS
+1570 ETLADKTLLLFS

-1591 SRGQDLVRCCLEEIV
+1591 SRGQDLVRGCFEEIV
-1606 KYIFNAEKS
+1606 KYIFSAEKS
-1615 SPVYINCFFD
+1615 SPVYISCFFD
-1625 TAMQFVQYAYDP
+1625 TALQFVQYAYDP

-1644 MTKGAKVVRAEQV
+1644 MTKGAKVVGNEQV
-1657 AVAFCPFSEI
+1657 AMAFCPFSEI

-1677 KLANWS
+1677 KLAKWP
-1683 VVISQGIARKMLHKL
+1683 VVISQGIAQKILHTL

-1709 ANRTWHAC
+1709 ANRTWYAC

-1735 GNDAQLKLVWPE
+1735 RDDEQLKLVWPE
-1747 LLNCIQNY
+1747 MLECIQNY
-1755 LFVEHVKPKSSE
+1755 LFVEHVKPKTRE
-1767 DSMQEELLA
+1767 ESMQEELLA

-1791 EYLPEEFVK
+1791 EYLPEQFVK

-1813 TESCDPFYDGVYRN
+1813 TESCDSLLNVLFNLITLRLPSDGVHSH

-1834 FCFNAL
+1834 ICFDAL
-1840 LTTLCHPL
+1840 LSTLCHPL
-1848 AEHSHHQQQPLNMDT
+1848 AEHGHQHQQQQSSLT
-1863 SSSSALQQQQSGGSS
+1863 SGNGPSSALQQQSGSH
-1878 GGHKLASVNC
+1878 HKLASVNC
-1888 ALNALFTRCKQ
+1888 ALNALFSRCKQ
-1899 VLMEYPERERM
+1899 VLTEYPERERM

-1928 TTITNMI
+1928 STITNMI

-1942 DNWKYLKDVIEQVG
+1942 DNWEYLKDVIEQVG

-1969 EDDVQKALMQA
+1969 EEDVQKALMQA

-1995 NATKEDGQEQHV
+1995 NGTREQV

>member
-1 LCRNLFHPTDLM
+1 MNQKCSFKKQQYCTFWISVCTKLIHPTDLM

-66 KRPDQRLDHN
+66 KRPDQKLDHN

-111 YQSAEYPFEFSRV
+111 YQSAEYPFEFARV

-159 VVHTLSVYPET
+159 VVHTLSVYPEA

-222 KQESIGTGA
+222 KQESIGTG
-231 NVYPENTA
+231 
-239 IAKYEIMDGA
+239 
-249 PVKGESIPIRLF
+249 ESIPIRLF

-293 RRYFKQQASRRRKG
+293 RRYFKQQA
-307 DNLTRK
+307 T
-313 GAPFSA
+313 
-319 QSQVTSVKADGA
+319 QSQVMAIKADGA

-337 PVGSER
+337 PVGSES
-343 VEEVPPAEPTPPS
+343 VEDVPPAEPTSLS
-356 VDTNDDDTD
+356 VDTNDDDSD
-365 VVPVNGITTSVQST
+365 VVPPKAT
-379 VAEEAAVTPSQFKS
+379 
-393 DQTMVAASMDPNFV
+393 TMVVASKDPNFV

-412 DLSADLFSLS
+412 DLYADLFSLS

-430 SINEAVEAVLPRL
+430 NINEAVEAVLPRL
-443 TSIRKSHDEKPNYS
+443 TSIRKSHDEKPDYS
-457 IRALV
+457 IRALM

-473 MACETKQHRLVQ
+473 MACETKHPRLVQ
-485 IALSAVQRLLNCNG
+485 IALSAMQRLLNCNG

-515 SSVEIEE
+515 SSVEMEE

-531 LVTSD
+531 LVTND

-541 SELAKCLVICFRLN
+541 SELAKCLVICFRFN

-570 RQLVSHV
+570 RQLVSH
-577 FDRAAKLNFS
+577 
-587 GSEELLCQV
+587 
-596 KSNPTKSPQNCP
+596 
-608 ASFCDAI
+608 
-615 MLFQDL
+615 DL
-621 CRLVNTENPVW
+621 CRLVNTENPLW
-632 LTGIVEMTRTLGL
+632 LTGIFEMTRTLGL

-651 LNDNQQLFSETPV
+651 LNDNQQLFSETAV

-691 GAVQENLHVVE
+691 GAKENLHIVE

-709 FPIAVRLLRLVN
+709 FPITVRLLRLVDI
-721 TLNCSYSK
+721 LNCSYSK

-766 SNCDLLKRYCT
+766 SNCDMLKRYCT

-790 ELLSAIC
+790 ELLSAIG

-810 VQHEDSCLNV
+810 VQHDDSCLNV

-831 DCCWLPFVSLPTS
+831 DHCWLPFVSLPTH

-864 LGYFLN
+864 VGYFLN

-881 TLQEIFVTSAEA
+881 TLQEIFVTSTEA

-898 IVESSWKSLLFAL
+898 IVESSWKSLLSAL

-954 CDCVSSSCPQL
+954 CDCVSSSCPQH
-965 CRPKPDNTDGSSSH
+965 CRSKPDNADGSFSH
-979 HDHTFSEKNLL
+979 HDHTFGEKNLL

-996 LCSLDSG
+996 SCSLDSG
-1003 SYFGM
+1003 SYFGS
-1008 NWIAILKTLQ
+1008 NWIVVMKTLQ
-1018 NLLSHLRIVPTI
+1018 NLLLHLRIVPTI
-1030 ADDQAS
+1030 TDDQAS

-1063 KLISDLVQS
+1063 KLIGDLVQS
-1072 TGQYSTDALL
+1072 TERYSTCSLL
-1082 NLMQSLQQL
+1082 NLMQSLRHL
-1091 INGTL
+1091 INETL

-1103 ESYFFIWVLLEVFLT
+1103 ESYFFIWMLLEVFLT
-1118 SASRPSKMWELVD
+1118 STSRPSNMWELVD
-1131 LVVYQLCSC
+1131 LVIYQLCSC

-1163 EDALLDKDR
+1163 EDAMLDEDR
-1172 RTCMIHLMINSGNVP
+1172 RSCMIHLMISSGNVS

-1210 YPDVWFPLLTAIGT
+1210 YPDVWFSLLTAIGT

-1271 IRDPNISLSAVEILW
+1271 NRDPNISLSAVEILW

-1297 LSEGDECEVKFA
+1297 LSEGDECEVKFP

-1350 NASIWK
+1350 NAKIWE

-1371 LFHIKASTTKDD
+1371 QFHIRASTTKDD

-1407 TVVQTLNGIVKLFC
+1407 TVVQTLNGIVKLFSS
-1421 TNVPIFLSIKQGGF
+1421 NVPIFLSIKQGGF

-1479 QFDASSKSDDPK
+1479 QFDANNKSIDPK
-1491 NKFHH
+1491 SKFHH

-1504 VGIDATAE
+1504 VGINATAE
-1512 VLKLKD
+1512 ILTLKD

-1548 AGSLPDGDVP
+1548 VAGSLPDGDVRR
-1558 LMVDILKGGILL
+1558 MVDILKGSVLL
-1570 ETLADKTLLLIS
+1570 ETLADKTLLLFS

-1591 SRGQDLVRCCLEEIV
+1591 SRGQDLVRGCFEEIV
-1606 KYIFNAEKS
+1606 KYIFSAEKS
-1615 SPVYINCFFD
+1615 SPVYISCFFD
-1625 TAMQFVQYAYDP
+1625 TALQFVQYAYDP

-1644 MTKGAKVVRAEQV
+1644 MTKGAKVVGNEQV
-1657 AVAFCPFSEI
+1657 AMAFCPFSEI
-1667 MLQMSVSTYV
+1667 ILQMSVSTYV
-1677 KLANWS
+1677 KLAKWP
-1683 VVISQGIARKMLHKL
+1683 VVISQGIAQKILHTL

-1709 ANRTWHAC
+1709 ANRTWYAC

-1735 GNDAQLKLVWPE
+1735 RDDEQLKLVWPE
-1747 LLNCIQNY
+1747 MLDCIQNY
-1755 LFVEHVKPKSSE
+1755 LFVEHVKPKTRE
-1767 DSMQEELLA
+1767 ESMQEELLA

-1791 EYLPEEFVK
+1791 EYLPEQFVK

-1813 TESCDPFYDGVYRN
+1813 TESCDSLLNVLFNLITLRLHSDGVHSH

-1834 FCFNAL
+1834 ICFDAL
-1840 LTTLCHPL
+1840 LSTLCHPL
-1848 AEHSHHQQQPLNMDT
+1848 AEHGHQHQQQQ
-1863 SSSSALQQQQSGGSS
+1863 SSLTRGNGPSSALQQQSGSH
-1878 GGHKLASVNC
+1878 HKLASVNC
-1888 ALNALFTRCKQ
+1888 ALNALFSRCKQ
-1899 VLMEYPERERM
+1899 VLTEYPERERM

-1928 TTITNMI
+1928 STITNMI

-1942 DNWKYLKDVIEQVG
+1942 DNWEYLKDVIEQVG

-1969 EDDVQKALMQA
+1969 EEDVQKALMQA

-1995 NATKEDGQEQHV
+1995 NGTREQV

>member
-1 LCRNLFHPTDLM
+1 MNQKCSFIKQEYCTFWISVCTKLIHPTDLM

-66 KRPDQRLDHN
+66 KRPDQKLDHN

-111 YQSAEYPFEFSRV
+111 YQSAEYPFEFARV

-159 VVHTLSVYPET
+159 VVHTLSVYPEA

-231 NVYPENTA
+231 NVYPENTT

-282 FLNLVL
+282 FLNLEIIL
-288 VDEED
+288 W
-293 RRYFKQQASRRRKG
+293 RKG

-313 GAPFSA
+313 GAPFPA
-319 QSQVTSVKADGA
+319 QSQVMAIKADGA

-337 PVGSER
+337 PVGSES
-343 VEEVPPAEPTPPS
+343 VEDVPPAEPTSLS
-356 VDTNDDDTD
+356 VDTNDDDSD
-365 VVPVNGITTSVQST
+365 VVPPKAT
-379 VAEEAAVTPSQFKS
+379 
-393 DQTMVAASMDPNFV
+393 TMVVASKDPNFV

-412 DLSADLFSLS
+412 DLYADLFSLS

-430 SINEAVEAVLPRL
+430 NINEAVEAVLPRL
-443 TSIRKSHDEKPNYS
+443 TSIRKSHDEKPDYS
-457 IRALV
+457 IRALM

-473 MACETKQHRLVQ
+473 MACETKHPRLVQ
-485 IALSAVQRLLNCNG
+485 IALSAMQRLLNCNG

-515 SSVEIEE
+515 SSVEVEE

-541 SELAKCLVICFRLN
+541 SELAKCLVICFRFN

-577 FDRAAKLNFS
+577 FDRAEKLNFS
-587 GSEELLCQV
+587 VFKGSEELLCQV
-596 KSNPTKSPQNCP
+596 KNNPTKPPQNCP
-608 ASFCDAI
+608 ASFGDAI

-621 CRLVNTENPVW
+621 CRLVNTENPLW
-632 LTGIVEMTRTLGL
+632 LIGIFEMTRTLGL

-651 LNDNQQLFSETPV
+651 LNDNQQLFSETAV

-691 GAVQENLHVVE
+691 GAKENLHIVE

-709 FPIAVRLLRLVN
+709 FPITVRLLRLVDI
-721 TLNCSYSK
+721 LNCSYSK

-766 SNCDLLKRYCT
+766 SNCDMLKRYCT

-790 ELLSAIC
+790 ELLSAIG

-810 VQHEDSCLNV
+810 VQHDDSCLHV

-831 DCCWLPFVSLPTS
+831 DHCWLPFVSLPTH

-864 LGYFLN
+864 VGYFLN
-870 LAFEIV
+870 LVFEIV
-876 TALVR
+876 TAL
-881 TLQEIFVTSAEA
+881 
-893 VVVEH
+893 
-898 IVESSWKSLLFAL
+898 
-911 GMLLQ
+911 

-943 TEFLAACLCML
+943 TEFLAACLCMH
-954 CDCVSSSCPQL
+954 CDCVSSSCPQH
-965 CRPKPDNTDGSSSH
+965 CRSKPDNADGSFSH
-979 HDHTFSEKNLL
+979 HDHTVYSIFGEKNLL

-996 LCSLDSG
+996 SCSLDSG
-1003 SYFGM
+1003 SYFGS
-1008 NWIAILKTLQ
+1008 NWIVVMKTLQ
-1018 NLLSHLRIVPTI
+1018 NSTNNYRRSSI
-1030 ADDQAS
+1030 AFFRQQSPVAPKFQAVCRAHCRFAINRQAHWRPS
-1036 LFFDNNP
+1036 P
-1043 QLHQNS
+1043 ER
-1049 KPFVVHIVDLQLIV
+1049 
-1063 KLISDLVQS
+1063 
-1072 TGQYSTDALL
+1072 YSTCSLL
-1082 NLMQSLQQL
+1082 NLMQSLRHL
-1091 INGTL
+1091 INETL

-1103 ESYFFIWVLLEVFLT
+1103 ESYFFIWMLLEVFLT
-1118 SASRPSKMWELVD
+1118 STSRPSNMWELVD
-1131 LVVYQLCSC
+1131 LVIYQLCSC

-1163 EDALLDKDR
+1163 EDAMLDEER
-1172 RTCMIHLMINSGNVP
+1172 RSCMMHLMISSGNVS

-1210 YPDVWFPLLTAIGT
+1210 YPDVWFSLLTAIGT

-1271 IRDPNISLSAVEILW
+1271 NRDPNISLSAVEILW

-1297 LSEGDECEVKFA
+1297 LSEGDECEVKFP

-1350 NASIWK
+1350 NAKIWE

-1371 LFHIKASTTKDD
+1371 QFHIRASTTKDD

-1407 TVVQTLNGIVKLFC
+1407 TVVQTLNGIVKLFSS
-1421 TNVPIFLSIKQGGF
+1421 NVPIFLSIKQGGF

-1479 QFDASSKSDDPK
+1479 QFDAKNKSIDPK
-1491 NKFHH
+1491 SKFHH

-1504 VGIDATAE
+1504 VGINATAE
-1512 VLKLKD
+1512 ILTLKD

-1548 AGSLPDGDVP
+1548 VAGSLPDGDVRR
-1558 LMVDILKGGILL
+1558 MVDILKGSVLL
-1570 ETLADKTLLLIS
+1570 ETLADKTLLLFS

-1591 SRGQDLVRCCLEEIV
+1591 SRGQDLVRGCFEEIV
-1606 KYIFNAEKS
+1606 KYIFSAEKS
-1615 SPVYINCFFD
+1615 SPVYISCFFD
-1625 TAMQFVQYAYDP
+1625 TALQFVQYAYDP

-1644 MTKGAKVVRAEQV
+1644 MTKGAKVVGNEQV
-1657 AVAFCPFSEI
+1657 AMAFCPFSEI

-1677 KLANWS
+1677 KLAKWP
-1683 VVISQGIARKMLHKL
+1683 VVISQGIAQKILHTL

-1709 ANRTWHAC
+1709 ANRTWYAC

-1735 GNDAQLKLVWPE
+1735 RDDEQLKLVWPE
-1747 LLNCIQNY
+1747 MLECIQNY
-1755 LFVEHVKPKSSE
+1755 LFVEHVKPKTRE
-1767 DSMQEELLA
+1767 ESMQEELLA

-1791 EYLPEEFVK
+1791 EYLPEQFVK

-1813 TESCDPFYDGVYRN
+1813 TESCDSLLNVLFNLITLRLPSDGVHSH

-1834 FCFNAL
+1834 ICFDAL
-1840 LTTLCHPL
+1840 LSTLCHPL
-1848 AEHSHHQQQPLNMDT
+1848 AEHGHQHQQQQSSLT
-1863 SSSSALQQQQSGGSS
+1863 SGNGPSSALQQQSGSH
-1878 GGHKLASVNC
+1878 HKLASVNC
-1888 ALNALFTRCKQ
+1888 ALNALFSRCKQ
-1899 VLMEYPERERM
+1899 VLTEYPERERM

-1928 TTITNMI
+1928 STITNMI

-1942 DNWKYLKDVIEQVG
+1942 DNWEYLKDVIEQVG

-1969 EDDVQKALMQA
+1969 EEDVQKALMQA

-1995 NATKEDGQEQHV
+1995 NGTREQV

>member
-1 LCRNLFHPTDLM
+1 MNQKCSFKKQQYCTFWISV

-66 KRPDQRLDHN
+66 KRPDQKLDHN

-111 YQSAEYPFEFSRV
+111 YQSAEYPFEFARV

-159 VVHTLSVYPET
+159 VVHTLSVYPEA

-276 RFSVKY
+276 RFSYLLMKKTGVTLSSRQVDGRSC
-282 FLNLVL
+282 LNFDDIIIVQEIILW
-288 VDEED
+288 
-293 RRYFKQQASRRRKG
+293 RKG

-319 QSQVTSVKADGA
+319 QSQVMAIKADGA

-337 PVGSER
+337 PVGSES
-343 VEEVPPAEPTPPS
+343 VEDVPPAEPTSLS
-356 VDTNDDDTD
+356 VDTNDDDSD
-365 VVPVNGITTSVQST
+365 VVPPKAT
-379 VAEEAAVTPSQFKS
+379 
-393 DQTMVAASMDPNFV
+393 TMVVASKDPNFV

-412 DLSADLFSLS
+412 DLYADLFSLS

-430 SINEAVEAVLPRL
+430 NINEAVEAVLPRL
-443 TSIRKSHDEKPNYS
+443 TSIRKSHDEKPDYS
-457 IRALV
+457 IRALM

-473 MACETKQHRLVQ
+473 MACETKHPRLVQ
-485 IALSAVQRLLNCNG
+485 IALSAMQRLLNCNG

-515 SSVEIEE
+515 SSVEVEE

-541 SELAKCLVICFRLN
+541 SELAKCLVICFRFN

-577 FDRAAKLNFS
+577 FDRAEKLNFS
-587 GSEELLCQV
+587 VFKGSEELLCQV
-596 KSNPTKSPQNCP
+596 KSNPTKPPQNCP
-608 ASFCDAI
+608 ASFGDAI

-621 CRLVNTENPVW
+621 CRLVNTENPLW
-632 LTGIVEMTRTLGL
+632 LTGIFEMTRTLGL
-645 DLIEKI
+645 DFIEKI
-651 LNDNQQLFSETPV
+651 LNDNQQLFSETAV

-691 GAVQENLHVVE
+691 GAKENLHIVE

-709 FPIAVRLLRLVN
+709 FPITVRLLRLVDI
-721 TLNCSYSK
+721 LNCSYSK

-766 SNCDLLKRYCT
+766 SNCDMLKRYCT

-790 ELLSAIC
+790 ELLSAIG

-810 VQHEDSCLNV
+810 VQHDDSCLNV

-831 DCCWLPFVSLPTS
+831 DHCWLPFVSLPTH

-864 LGYFLN
+864 VGYFLN

-876 TALVR
+876 TAL
-881 TLQEIFVTSAEA
+881 
-893 VVVEH
+893 
-898 IVESSWKSLLFAL
+898 
-911 GMLLQ
+911 

-943 TEFLAACLCML
+943 KEFLAACLCML
-954 CDCVSSSCPQL
+954 CDCVSSSCPQH
-965 CRPKPDNTDGSSSH
+965 CRSKPDNADGSFSH
-979 HDHTFSEKNLL
+979 HDHTFGEKNLL

-996 LCSLDSG
+996 SCSLDSG
-1003 SYFGM
+1003 SYFGS
-1008 NWIAILKTLQ
+1008 NWIVVMKTLQ
-1018 NLLSHLRIVPTI
+1018 NSTNNYRRSSI
-1030 ADDQAS
+1030 AFFRQQSPVAPKFQAVCRAHCRFAINRQAHWRPS
-1036 LFFDNNP
+1036 P
-1043 QLHQNS
+1043 ER
-1049 KPFVVHIVDLQLIV
+1049 
-1063 KLISDLVQS
+1063 
-1072 TGQYSTDALL
+1072 YSTCSLL
-1082 NLMQSLQQL
+1082 NLMQSLRHL
-1091 INGTL
+1091 INETL

-1103 ESYFFIWVLLEVFLT
+1103 ESYFFIWMLLEVFLT
-1118 SASRPSKMWELVD
+1118 STSRPSNMWELVD
-1131 LVVYQLCSC
+1131 LVIYQLCSC

-1163 EDALLDKDR
+1163 EDAMLDEDR
-1172 RTCMIHLMINSGNVP
+1172 RSCMIHLMISSGNVS

-1210 YPDVWFPLLTAIGT
+1210 YPDVWFSLLTAIGT

-1271 IRDPNISLSAVEILW
+1271 NRDPNISLSAVEILW

-1297 LSEGDECEVKFA
+1297 LSEGDECEVKFP

-1350 NASIWK
+1350 NAKIWE

-1371 LFHIKASTTKDD
+1371 QFHIRASTTKDD

-1407 TVVQTLNGIVKLFC
+1407 TVVQTLNGIVKLFSS
-1421 TNVPIFLSIKQGGF
+1421 NVPIFLSIKQGGF

-1479 QFDASSKSDDPK
+1479 QFDANNKSIDPK
-1491 NKFHH
+1491 SKFHH

-1504 VGIDATAE
+1504 VGINATAE
-1512 VLKLKD
+1512 ILTLKD

-1548 AGSLPDGDVP
+1548 VAGSLPDGDVRR
-1558 LMVDILKGGILL
+1558 MVDILKGSVLL
-1570 ETLADKTLLLIS
+1570 ETLADKTLLLFS

-1591 SRGQDLVRCCLEEIV
+1591 SRGQDL
-1606 KYIFNAEKS
+1606 YIFSAEKS
-1615 SPVYINCFFD
+1615 SPVYISCFFD
-1625 TAMQFVQYAYDP
+1625 TALQFVQYAYDP

-1644 MTKGAKVVRAEQV
+1644 MTKGAKVVGNEQV
-1657 AVAFCPFSEI
+1657 AMAFCPFSEI

-1677 KLANWS
+1677 KLAKWP
-1683 VVISQGIARKMLHKL
+1683 VVISQGIAQKILHTL

-1709 ANRTWHAC
+1709 ANRTWYAC

-1735 GNDAQLKLVWPE
+1735 RDDEQLKL
-1747 LLNCIQNY
+1747 
-1755 LFVEHVKPKSSE
+1755 
-1767 DSMQEELLA
+1767 
-1776 CDIIEA
+1776 IIEA

-1791 EYLPEEFVK
+1791 EYLPEQFVK
-1800 QLMNVLCQGCVRR
+1800 QLMNVLCQG
-1813 TESCDPFYDGVYRN
+1813 DGVHSH

-1834 FCFNAL
+1834 ICFDAL
-1840 LTTLCHPL
+1840 LSTLCHPL
-1848 AEHSHHQQQPLNMDT
+1848 AEHGHQHQQQQ
-1863 SSSSALQQQQSGGSS
+1863 SSLTRGNGPSSALQQQSGSH
-1878 GGHKLASVNC
+1878 HKLASVNC
-1888 ALNALFTRCKQ
+1888 ALNALFSRCKQ
-1899 VLMEYPERERM
+1899 VLTEYPERERM

-1928 TTITNMI
+1928 STITNMI

-1942 DNWKYLKDVIEQVG
+1942 DNWEYLKDVIEQVG

-1969 EDDVQKALMQA
+1969 EEDVQKALMQA

-1995 NATKEDGQEQHV
+1995 NGTREQV